1 MSKSYKKKY
10 QTKSPEEKKEAVQAL
25 TKKMEKNVE
34 GYFRT
39 PGDLKEYLTFMAKF
53 YHYSPSNISLIQ
65 SQFQG
70 ASAVGSF
77 SFWKEKG
84 FPVKK
89 GEKGIKILVPNRTVA
104 KFKDKD
110 GTWKSVTKASE
121 QEKKQIESKSVEVK
135 PGRLYFAIGHVF
147 DVSQTNAKA
156 EDLPRIFPNR
166 WLEGSVTDYQSLY
179 KGMEAIAEKNDVKI
193 IAPKSELGVVKG
205 VSYPVTKEVA
215 LNPRNSELQ
224 NVKTLLHEL
233 AHAKLHTAETRMN
246 YTAPEKE
253 FQAEMTAYAVSSYFG
268 IDTGEY
274 SLGYLASWTQ
284 GKEMKDKTKLLKEV
298 HETSIEFIETIE
310 NTLEKEKEKTNEKG
324 VDNMSKQVSEYER
337 DNFEI
342 LTGIQQDVQ
351 RNINEKL
358 GLNFERQWENYEIQ
372 LSEDGRIIE
381 GIYPNMRL
389 TVGEMHAIVNQYG
402 TETEKQSINKITK
415 TLEFFHEMDEYEY
428 PELVNK
434 EVLKTPIAKV
444 TSNSRGDMNVE
455 CLSGRI
461 EDKRGL
467 FNFDN
472 AINQTVN
479 QINHSIAE
487 SHKDIMTTRNEEQD
501 GKNKEKEHVVTV
513 EILDKDIKDGEIA
526 KLHMVD
532 AETKE
537 VYHMAIYDPGV
548 LDRDEFYNG
557 ERDVSNIE
565 HIFKGDVYEK
575 VKDTLLDRNES
586 QSFTVREEDML
597 IPLSELEQ
605 DDRYAI
611 LFNTEK
617 YEAAKIKENERQ
629 NENREQNES
638 EKNILLVEYM
648 SLSNTTQEL
657 VSVAELREQADKN
670 RAFEPVEGAEKLSD
684 KEFIEAFNEANQ
696 EKYAALNQ
704 NEISRPTMLVQWSD
718 NETFKN
724 NQLIPFG
731 EANEKM
737 AEVISSIEKA
747 REEAKERGQTIPYDQ
762 ARYHIAI
769 PKEVDREFGRME
781 LVSMDR
787 MNMGDGDYKT
797 PYEQVLNEKRYLS
810 DEVKQ
815 ALRDEVMNH
824 RNNKEIPM
832 EKTQESTLEKSKEIP
847 NHLVTI
853 EVLANGVHDEEE
865 VARIHMMDAVT
876 KDIDYLSVWNQDS
889 TNREDL
895 SVFLMEKNGKRENYS
910 LDNILKP
917 DLYEKVQS
925 SIFDGRGNLS
935 FVVYEKDANMSLDEL
950 VKDERYGHLVDKAE
964 AQKDYSFNEKEV
976 ELYKEMKKEGYA
988 PIVSLDQQIQPSK
1001 EKEST
1006 TLDKDL
1012 SRKFEAYRRSQYE
1025 ETPDNI
1031 DSIVTRV
1038 KAEERYYTTKYVS
1051 IDNELVS
1058 QEHVVKLENQVDE
1071 KLGKEGITVN
1081 QSTTSKETDFDKKF
1095 QPLNG
1100 KKTNDKEK
1108 DKEIDPGNVDQSK
1121 TTKKSGRK
1129 RETMEMER

>member
-1 MSKSYKKKY
+1 MGYKRKYPVKSVE
-10 QTKSPEEKKEAVQAL
+10 QKKEEVQAL
-25 TKKMEKNVE
+25 TKGMEKSIE

-39 PGDLKEYLTFMAKF
+39 TGDLKEYLSFMAKF

-147 DVSQTNAKA
+147 DVSQTSATAKN
-156 EDLPRIFPNR
+156 LPRIFSNR
-166 WLEGSVTDYQSLY
+166 WLEGSVTDYKSLY
-179 KGMEAIAEKNDVKI
+179 KGMEAIAEKNGIKI
-193 IAPKSELGVVKG
+193 IEPKQELGVAKG
-205 VSYPVTKEVA
+205 VSYTLTKEVA

-233 AHAKLHTAETRMN
+233 AHAKLHTAETHMN

-268 IDTGEY
+268 IDTSEY

-284 GKEMKDKTKLLKEV
+284 GKEMKNKTKLLKEV

-310 NTLEKEKEKTNEKG
+310 NTLEKEKE
-324 VDNMSKQVSEYER
+324 Q
-337 DNFEI
+337 
-342 LTGIQQDVQ
+342 
-351 RNINEKL
+351 INEKEVESMA
-358 GLNFERQWENYEIQ
+358 NKN
-372 LSEDGRIIE
+372 
-381 GIYPNMRL
+381 
-389 TVGEMHAIVNQYG
+389 
-402 TETEKQSINKITK
+402 EKQ
-415 TLEFFHEMDEYEY
+415 D
-428 PELVNK
+428 
-434 EVLKTPIAKV
+434 
-444 TSNSRGDMNVE
+444 
-455 CLSGRI
+455 
-461 EDKRGL
+461 
-467 FNFDN
+467 
-472 AINQTVN
+472 
-479 QINHSIAE
+479 
-487 SHKDIMTTRNEEQD
+487 
-501 GKNKEKEHVVTV
+501 
-513 EILDKDIKDGEIA
+513 
-526 KLHMVD
+526 
-532 AETKE
+532 
-537 VYHMAIYDPGV
+537 
-548 LDRDEFYNG
+548 
-557 ERDVSNIE
+557 
-565 HIFKGDVYEK
+565 
-575 VKDTLLDRNES
+575 
-586 QSFTVREEDML
+586 
-597 IPLSELEQ
+597 
-605 DDRYAI
+605 
-611 LFNTEK
+611 
-617 YEAAKIKENERQ
+617 
-629 NENREQNES
+629 
-638 EKNILLVEYM
+638 EKNILLVEFM

-657 VSVAELREQADKN
+657 VSVAELREQADRN

-684 KEFIEAFNEANQ
+684 KEFINAFNEANQ

-769 PKEVDREFGRME
+769 PKEVDRDFGRME

-832 EKTQESTLEKSKEIP
+832 EKTQESTLEKSKETP

-853 EVLANGVHDEEE
+853 EVLANGIHDEEE

-895 SVFLMEKNGKRENYS
+895 SVFLMEKNGKREDYP

-964 AQKDYSFNEKEV
+964 AQKDYSFNEKEM

-988 PIVSLDQQIQPSK
+988 PIVSLDQQIQLSK

-1081 QSTTSKETDFDKKF
+1081 QSTTSKEMDIDKKF

-1100 KKTNDKEK
+1100 KQTNHK
-1108 DKEIDPGNVDQSK
+1108 DKEPEPGNVDQSK
-1121 TTKKSGRK
+1121 STKKSSRK
-1129 RETMEMER
+1129 KETMEMER

>member
-1 MSKSYKKKY
+1 MGYKRKYPVKSVE
-10 QTKSPEEKKEAVQAL
+10 QKKEEVQAL
-25 TKKMEKNVE
+25 TKGMEKSIE

-39 PGDLKEYLTFMAKF
+39 TGDLKEYLSFMAKF

-147 DVSQTNAKA
+147 DVSQTSATAK
-156 EDLPRIFPNR
+156 DLPRIFSNR
-166 WLEGSVTDYQSLY
+166 WLEGSVTDYKSLY
-179 KGMEAIAEKNDVKI
+179 KGMEAIAEKNGIKI
-193 IAPKSELGVVKG
+193 IEPKQELGVAKG
-205 VSYPVTKEVA
+205 VSYTLTKEVA

-233 AHAKLHTAETRMN
+233 AHAKLHTAETHMN

-268 IDTGEY
+268 IDTSEY

-284 GKEMKDKTKLLKEV
+284 GKEMKNKTKLLKEV

-310 NTLEKEKEKTNEKG
+310 NTLEKEKE
-324 VDNMSKQVSEYER
+324 Q
-337 DNFEI
+337 
-342 LTGIQQDVQ
+342 
-351 RNINEKL
+351 INEKEVESMA
-358 GLNFERQWENYEIQ
+358 NKN
-372 LSEDGRIIE
+372 
-381 GIYPNMRL
+381 
-389 TVGEMHAIVNQYG
+389 
-402 TETEKQSINKITK
+402 EKQ
-415 TLEFFHEMDEYEY
+415 D
-428 PELVNK
+428 
-434 EVLKTPIAKV
+434 
-444 TSNSRGDMNVE
+444 
-455 CLSGRI
+455 
-461 EDKRGL
+461 
-467 FNFDN
+467 
-472 AINQTVN
+472 
-479 QINHSIAE
+479 
-487 SHKDIMTTRNEEQD
+487 
-501 GKNKEKEHVVTV
+501 
-513 EILDKDIKDGEIA
+513 
-526 KLHMVD
+526 
-532 AETKE
+532 
-537 VYHMAIYDPGV
+537 
-548 LDRDEFYNG
+548 
-557 ERDVSNIE
+557 
-565 HIFKGDVYEK
+565 
-575 VKDTLLDRNES
+575 
-586 QSFTVREEDML
+586 
-597 IPLSELEQ
+597 
-605 DDRYAI
+605 
-611 LFNTEK
+611 
-617 YEAAKIKENERQ
+617 
-629 NENREQNES
+629 
-638 EKNILLVEYM
+638 EKNILLVEFM

-657 VSVAELREQADKN
+657 VSVAELREQADRN

-684 KEFIEAFNEANQ
+684 KEFINAFNEANQ

-769 PKEVDREFGRME
+769 PKEVDRDFGRME

-832 EKTQESTLEKSKEIP
+832 EKTQESTLEKSKETP

-853 EVLANGVHDEEE
+853 EVLANGIHDEEE

-895 SVFLMEKNGKRENYS
+895 SVFLMEKNGKREDYP

-964 AQKDYSFNEKEV
+964 AQKDYSFNEKEM

-988 PIVSLDQQIQPSK
+988 PIVSLDQQIQLSK

-1081 QSTTSKETDFDKKF
+1081 QSTTSKEMDIDKKF

-1100 KKTNDKEK
+1100 KQTNHK
-1108 DKEIDPGNVDQSK
+1108 DKEPEPGNVDQSK
-1121 TTKKSGRK
+1121 STKKSSRK
-1129 RETMEMER
+1129 KETMEMER

>member
-1 MSKSYKKKY
+1 
-10 QTKSPEEKKEAVQAL
+10 
-25 TKKMEKNVE
+25 
-34 GYFRT
+34 
-39 PGDLKEYLTFMAKF
+39 MAKF
-53 YHYSPSNISLIQ
+53 YHYSPSNILLIQ

-89 GEKGIKILVPNRTVA
+89 GEKGIKILVPNRTVVR
-104 KFKDKD
+104 FKDKD

-135 PGRLYFAIGHVF
+135 PGRLYFAVGHVF
-147 DVSQTNAKA
+147 DVSQTHAKA

-166 WLEGSVTDYQSLY
+166 WLDGSVTDYKSLY
-179 KGMEAIAEKNDVKI
+179 KGMEAIAEKNGVKI
-193 IAPKSELGVVKG
+193 IEPKQELGVAKG
-205 VSYPVTKEVA
+205 VSYTLTKEVA

-233 AHAKLHTAETRMN
+233 AHAKLHTAETHMH

-268 IDTGEY
+268 IDTSEY
-274 SLGYLASWTQ
+274 SLGYLVSWTQ

-324 VDNMSKQVSEYER
+324 VDNMSKQVS
-337 DNFEI
+337 DN
-342 LTGIQQDVQ
+342 G
-351 RNINEKL
+351 
-358 GLNFERQWENYEIQ
+358 
-372 LSEDGRIIE
+372 
-381 GIYPNMRL
+381 
-389 TVGEMHAIVNQYG
+389 
-402 TETEKQSINKITK
+402 
-415 TLEFFHEMDEYEY
+415 
-428 PELVNK
+428 
-434 EVLKTPIAKV
+434 
-444 TSNSRGDMNVE
+444 
-455 CLSGRI
+455 
-461 EDKRGL
+461 
-467 FNFDN
+467 
-472 AINQTVN
+472 
-479 QINHSIAE
+479 
-487 SHKDIMTTRNEEQD
+487 
-501 GKNKEKEHVVTV
+501 KEHVVTV

-565 HIFKGDVYEK
+565 DIFKGDVYEK

-597 IPLSELEQ
+597 IPLIELEQ

-657 VSVAELREQADKN
+657 VSVTELREQADRN

-704 NEISRPTMLVQWSD
+704 DEINRPTMLVQWSD

-747 REEAKERGQTIPYDQ
+747 REEARERGETIPYDQ

-797 PYEQVLNEKRYLS
+797 PYEQVLNEKRHLS

-815 ALRDEVMNH
+815 ALRDEVVNH

-832 EKTQESTLEKSKEIP
+832 EKVQENPLEKSKETP

-853 EVLANGVHDEEE
+853 EVLANGIHDEEE
-865 VARIHMMDAVT
+865 VAKIHMMDAVT

-895 SVFLMEKNGKRENYS
+895 SVFLMEKNGKREDYP

-950 VKDERYGHLVDKAE
+950 VKDERYGNLVDKAE

-988 PIVSLDQQIQPSK
+988 PIVSLDQQIQLSK

-1006 TLDKDL
+1006 TLDNDL

-1081 QSTTSKETDFDKKF
+1081 QSTTSKVMDMDKKF

-1100 KKTNDKEK
+1100 KQTNHKEK
-1108 DKEIDPGNVDQSK
+1108 DKEPEPGNVDQSK
-1121 TTKKSGRK
+1121 STKKSSRNNGNG
-1129 RETMEMER
+1129 TMKNCIAGTPD

>member
-25 TKKMEKNVE
+25 TKKMEKSIE

-53 YHYSPSNISLIQ
+53 YHYSSSNISLIQ
-65 SQFQG
+65 SQFEG
-70 ASAVGSF
+70 ARAVGSF

-89 GEKGIKILVPNRTVA
+89 GEKGIQILVPNRTVA
-104 KFKDKD
+104 KFKDKE
-110 GTWKSVTKASE
+110 GTWKTVTKASE
-121 QEKKQIESKSVEVK
+121 EEKKQIESKSVEVI

-166 WLEGSVTDYQSLY
+166 WLEGSVTDYKSLY
-179 KGMEAIAEKNDVKI
+179 RGMEAVAKKNGVKI
-193 IAPKSELGVVKG
+193 IAPKAELGVAKG
-205 VSYPVTKEVA
+205 VSYTLTKEVA

-233 AHAKLHTAETRMN
+233 AHAKLHTAETHMN

-268 IDTGEY
+268 IDTSEY

-324 VDNMSKQVSEYER
+324 VDNMPKQVSEHEK

-342 LTGIQQDVQ
+342 LTGIQQNAQ

-381 GIYPNMRL
+381 GIHPNMRL

-402 TETEKQSINKITK
+402 TETEKQSIDKITK
-415 TLEFFHEMDEYEY
+415 DLEFFHEMDEYEY

-467 FNFDN
+467 FKFDN
-472 AINQTVN
+472 AISQTVN
-479 QINHSIAE
+479 QINHSISE
-487 SHKDIMTTRNEEQD
+487 SHNDIMTTRNEKQD
-501 GKNKEKEHVVTV
+501 
-513 EILDKDIKDGEIA
+513 
-526 KLHMVD
+526 
-532 AETKE
+532 
-537 VYHMAIYDPGV
+537 
-548 LDRDEFYNG
+548 
-557 ERDVSNIE
+557 
-565 HIFKGDVYEK
+565 
-575 VKDTLLDRNES
+575 
-586 QSFTVREEDML
+586 
-597 IPLSELEQ
+597 
-605 DDRYAI
+605 
-611 LFNTEK
+611 
-617 YEAAKIKENERQ
+617 
-629 NENREQNES
+629 

-657 VSVAELREQADKN
+657 VSVNQLREQADRN
-670 RAFEPVEGAEKLSD
+670 RAFEPVEGAEKLSY
-684 KEFIEAFNEANQ
+684 KEFIDAFNVANQ

-704 NEISRPTMLVQWSD
+704 NEINRPTMLVQWSD

-769 PKEVDREFGRME
+769 PKEVDRDFGRME

-815 ALRDEVMNH
+815 ALRDEVVNH

-832 EKTQESTLEKSKEIP
+832 EKEQENPLENSKEIP

-853 EVLANGVHDEEE
+853 EVLAKDMQDEEL
-865 VARIHMMDAVT
+865 ARIHMMDAVT
-876 KDIDYLSVWNQDS
+876 KDINYLSVWNQDK
-889 TNREDL
+889 TDPEDL
-895 SVFLMEKNGKRENYS
+895 YVSLMEKNGKRENVY

-917 DLYEKVQS
+917 DLYEKVQN

-935 FVVYEKDANMSLDEL
+935 FVIHEKDANMSLDEI
-950 VKDERYGHLVDKAE
+950 VKDERYGLLVDKAE
-964 AQKDYSFNEKEV
+964 EQKDHLFNEKEV
-976 ELYKEMKKEGYA
+976 ELYKEMKKDGYA
-988 PIVSLDQQIQPSK
+988 PIASLDQQIESLK
-1001 EKEST
+1001 EKEPT

-1025 ETPDNI
+1025 EAPDNI

-1058 QEHVVKLENQVDE
+1058 QEHIVKLENQVDE

-1081 QSTTSKETDFDKKF
+1081 QSTTSKEMDIDKKF

-1100 KKTNDKEK
+1100 KQTNNKEK
-1108 DKEIDPGNVDQSK
+1108 DKEPEPGNVEQSK
-1121 TTKKSGRK
+1121 ATKKSSRK
-1129 RETMEMER
+1129 KETMEMER

>member
-25 TKKMEKNVE
+25 TKKMEKSVE

-104 KFKDKD
+104 KFKDKE
-110 GTWKSVTKASE
+110 GTWKTVTKANEE
-121 QEKKQIESKSVEVK
+121 QKKQIESKSVEVI
-135 PGRLYFAIGHVF
+135 PGRLYFAVGHVF

-179 KGMEAIAEKNDVKI
+179 KGMEAIAEKNGVKI
-193 IAPKSELGVVKG
+193 IAPKSELGVAKG
-205 VSYPVTKEVA
+205 VSYPLTKEVA

-268 IDTGEY
+268 IDTSEY

-324 VDNMSKQVSEYER
+324 VDHMSKQVS
-337 DNFEI
+337 DN
-342 LTGIQQDVQ
+342 G
-351 RNINEKL
+351 
-358 GLNFERQWENYEIQ
+358 
-372 LSEDGRIIE
+372 
-381 GIYPNMRL
+381 
-389 TVGEMHAIVNQYG
+389 
-402 TETEKQSINKITK
+402 
-415 TLEFFHEMDEYEY
+415 
-428 PELVNK
+428 
-434 EVLKTPIAKV
+434 
-444 TSNSRGDMNVE
+444 
-455 CLSGRI
+455 
-461 EDKRGL
+461 
-467 FNFDN
+467 
-472 AINQTVN
+472 
-479 QINHSIAE
+479 
-487 SHKDIMTTRNEEQD
+487 
-501 GKNKEKEHVVTV
+501 KEHVVTV
-513 EILDKDIKDGEIA
+513 EILDKNIKDGEIA

-537 VYHMAIYDPGV
+537 TYHMAIYDPGV

-617 YEAAKIKENERQ
+617 YEAAKTKENEKQ

-638 EKNILLVEYM
+638 EKNILLVEFM

-657 VSVAELREQADKN
+657 VSVAELREQADRN

-684 KEFIEAFNEANQ
+684 KEFIDAFNEANQ

-704 NEISRPTMLVQWSD
+704 NEINRPTMLVQWSE
-718 NETFKN
+718 NENFKGS
-724 NQLIPFG
+724 QLIPFG
-731 EANEKM
+731 EADEKM
-737 AEVISSIEKA
+737 AEVIKNIEKA
-747 REEAKERGQTIPYDQ
+747 KEEARERGEYVPYDKT
-762 ARYHIAI
+762 RYHIAI
-769 PKEVDREFGRME
+769 PKEVDRDFGRME

-787 MNMGDGDYKT
+787 LDMGDGDYKT
-797 PYEQVLNEKRYLS
+797 PYEQVLNEKRHLS

-815 ALRDEVMNH
+815 ALRDEVMNY

-832 EKTQESTLEKSKEIP
+832 EKAQENPLEKPKETP

-853 EVLANGVHDEEE
+853 EVLANGIHDEEE

-935 FVVYEKDANMSLDEL
+935 FVVYEKDANMSLDEI
-950 VKDERYGHLVDKAE
+950 VKDERYGHLVEKAE

-988 PIVSLDQQIQPSK
+988 PIVSLDQQIQPPK

-1058 QEHVVKLENQVDE
+1058 QEHIVKLENQVDE

-1095 QPLNG
+1095 QPVNG

-1108 DKEIDPGNVDQSK
+1108 EKEIDPGNVDQSK
-1121 TTKKSGRK
+1121 STKKSGRK
-1129 RETMEMER
+1129 KQTMEMER

>member
-1 MSKSYKKKY
+1 M
-10 QTKSPEEKKEAVQAL
+10 
-25 TKKMEKNVE
+25 
-34 GYFRT
+34 
-39 PGDLKEYLTFMAKF
+39 
-53 YHYSPSNISLIQ
+53 
-65 SQFQG
+65 
-70 ASAVGSF
+70 
-77 SFWKEKG
+77 
-84 FPVKK
+84 
-89 GEKGIKILVPNRTVA
+89 
-104 KFKDKD
+104 
-110 GTWKSVTKASE
+110 
-121 QEKKQIESKSVEVK
+121 
-135 PGRLYFAIGHVF
+135 F
-147 DVSQTNAKA
+147 DVSQTSATAK
-156 EDLPRIFPNR
+156 DLPRIFSNR
-166 WLEGSVTDYQSLY
+166 WLEGSVTDYKSLY
-179 KGMEAIAEKNDVKI
+179 KGMEAIAEKNGIKI
-193 IAPKSELGVVKG
+193 IEPKQELGVAKG
-205 VSYPVTKEVA
+205 VSYTLTKEVA

-233 AHAKLHTAETRMN
+233 AHAKLHTAETHMN

-268 IDTGEY
+268 IDTSEY

-284 GKEMKDKTKLLKEV
+284 GKEMKNKTKLLKEV

-310 NTLEKEKEKTNEKG
+310 NTLEKEKE
-324 VDNMSKQVSEYER
+324 Q
-337 DNFEI
+337 
-342 LTGIQQDVQ
+342 
-351 RNINEKL
+351 INEKEVESMA
-358 GLNFERQWENYEIQ
+358 NKN
-372 LSEDGRIIE
+372 
-381 GIYPNMRL
+381 
-389 TVGEMHAIVNQYG
+389 
-402 TETEKQSINKITK
+402 EKQ
-415 TLEFFHEMDEYEY
+415 D
-428 PELVNK
+428 
-434 EVLKTPIAKV
+434 
-444 TSNSRGDMNVE
+444 
-455 CLSGRI
+455 
-461 EDKRGL
+461 
-467 FNFDN
+467 
-472 AINQTVN
+472 
-479 QINHSIAE
+479 
-487 SHKDIMTTRNEEQD
+487 
-501 GKNKEKEHVVTV
+501 
-513 EILDKDIKDGEIA
+513 
-526 KLHMVD
+526 
-532 AETKE
+532 
-537 VYHMAIYDPGV
+537 
-548 LDRDEFYNG
+548 
-557 ERDVSNIE
+557 
-565 HIFKGDVYEK
+565 
-575 VKDTLLDRNES
+575 
-586 QSFTVREEDML
+586 
-597 IPLSELEQ
+597 
-605 DDRYAI
+605 
-611 LFNTEK
+611 
-617 YEAAKIKENERQ
+617 
-629 NENREQNES
+629 
-638 EKNILLVEYM
+638 EKNILLVEFM

-657 VSVAELREQADKN
+657 VSVAELREQADRN

-684 KEFIEAFNEANQ
+684 KEFINAFNEANQ

-769 PKEVDREFGRME
+769 PKEVDRDFGRME

-832 EKTQESTLEKSKEIP
+832 EKTQESTLEKSKETP

-853 EVLANGVHDEEE
+853 EVLANGIHDEEE

-895 SVFLMEKNGKRENYS
+895 SVFLMEKNGKREDYP

-964 AQKDYSFNEKEV
+964 AQKDYSFNEKEM

-988 PIVSLDQQIQPSK
+988 PIVSLDQQIQLSK

-1081 QSTTSKETDFDKKF
+1081 QSTTSKEMDIDKKF

-1100 KKTNDKEK
+1100 KQTNHK
-1108 DKEIDPGNVDQSK
+1108 DKEPEPGNVDQSK
-1121 TTKKSGRK
+1121 STKKSSRK
-1129 RETMEMER
+1129 KETMEMER

>member
-25 TKKMEKNVE
+25 TKKMEKSVE

-53 YHYSPSNISLIQ
+53 YNYSPSNISLIQ

-70 ASAVGSF
+70 ANAVGSF

-104 KFKDKD
+104 KFKDKE
-110 GTWKSVTKASE
+110 GTWKTVTKANE
-121 QEKKQIESKSVEVK
+121 EEKKQIESKSVEVI
-135 PGRLYFAIGHVF
+135 PGRLYFAVGHVF
-147 DVSQTNAKA
+147 DASQTSATAK
-156 EDLPRIFPNR
+156 DLPRIFPNR
-166 WLEGSVTDYQSLY
+166 WLEGSVKDYKSLY
-179 KGMEAIAEKNDVKI
+179 RGMEAVAEKNGVKI
-193 IAPKSELGVVKG
+193 IEPKSELGVAKG
-205 VSYPVTKEVA
+205 VSYTLTKEVA

-233 AHAKLHTAETRMN
+233 AHAKLHTAETHMN

-268 IDTGEY
+268 IDTSEY
-274 SLGYLASWTQ
+274 SLGYLANWTQ

-310 NTLEKEKEKTNEKG
+310 SSLEKEK
-324 VDNMSKQVSEYER
+324 
-337 DNFEI
+337 
-342 LTGIQQDVQ
+342 QQ
-351 RNINEKL
+351 INEK
-358 GLNFERQWENYEIQ
+358 E
-372 LSEDGRIIE
+372 
-381 GIYPNMRL
+381 
-389 TVGEMHAIVNQYG
+389 VGSMAKGN
-402 TETEKQSINKITK
+402 EKQ
-415 TLEFFHEMDEYEY
+415 D
-428 PELVNK
+428 
-434 EVLKTPIAKV
+434 
-444 TSNSRGDMNVE
+444 
-455 CLSGRI
+455 
-461 EDKRGL
+461 
-467 FNFDN
+467 
-472 AINQTVN
+472 
-479 QINHSIAE
+479 
-487 SHKDIMTTRNEEQD
+487 
-501 GKNKEKEHVVTV
+501 
-513 EILDKDIKDGEIA
+513 
-526 KLHMVD
+526 
-532 AETKE
+532 
-537 VYHMAIYDPGV
+537 
-548 LDRDEFYNG
+548 
-557 ERDVSNIE
+557 
-565 HIFKGDVYEK
+565 
-575 VKDTLLDRNES
+575 
-586 QSFTVREEDML
+586 
-597 IPLSELEQ
+597 
-605 DDRYAI
+605 
-611 LFNTEK
+611 
-617 YEAAKIKENERQ
+617 
-629 NENREQNES
+629 

-657 VSVAELREQADKN
+657 VSVNHLREQADKN

-684 KEFIEAFNEANQ
+684 KEFIEAFNKANQ

-704 NEISRPTMLVQWSD
+704 DEITRPTMLIQWSE
-718 NETFKN
+718 NENFTG

-737 AEVISSIEKA
+737 SEVISNIEKA
-747 REEAKERGQTIPYDQ
+747 KEEAKERDDYVPYDKT
-762 ARYHIAI
+762 RYHIAI
-769 PKEVDREFGRME
+769 PKEVDRDFGRME

-787 MNMGDGDYKT
+787 LDMGDGDYKT
-797 PYEQVLNEKRYLS
+797 PYEQILNEKRYLS

-815 ALRDEVMNH
+815 ALRDEVVNH

-832 EKTQESTLEKSKEIP
+832 EKVQENTLEKLKETP

-853 EVLANGVHDEEE
+853 EVLANGMQDEEL
-865 VARIHMMDAVT
+865 ARIHMMDAVT
-876 KDIDYLSVWNQDS
+876 KDINYLSVWNQDK
-889 TNREDL
+889 TNRDDL
-895 SVFLMEKNGKRENYS
+895 YVSLMEKNGNRENVY

-935 FVVYEKDANMSLDEL
+935 FVVYEKDVNMSLDEI
-950 VKDERYGHLVDKAE
+950 VKDERYGLLVDKAE

-988 PIVSLDQQIQPSK
+988 PIASLDQQIQPLK
-1001 EKEST
+1001 EKEPT

-1081 QSTTSKETDFDKKF
+1081 QSTTSKEMDFDKNF

-1108 DKEIDPGNVDQSK
+1108 DKEIDPITSGNVDQSK
-1121 TTKKSGRK
+1121 ATKKSSRK
-1129 RETMEMER
+1129 KETMEMER

>member
-25 TKKMEKNVE
+25 TKKMEKSVE

-70 ASAVGSF
+70 ANAVGSF

-104 KFKDKD
+104 KFKDKE
-110 GTWKSVTKASE
+110 GTWKTITKASE
-121 QEKKQIESKSVEVK
+121 QEKKQIESKSVEVI
-135 PGRLYFAIGHVF
+135 PGRLYFAVGHVF

-166 WLEGSVTDYQSLY
+166 WLDGSVTDYKSLY
-179 KGMEAIAEKNDVKI
+179 KGMEAIAEKNGVKI
-193 IAPKSELGVVKG
+193 IEPKQELGVAKG
-205 VSYPVTKEVA
+205 VSYTLTKEVA

-233 AHAKLHTAETRMN
+233 AHAKLHTAETHMH

-268 IDTGEY
+268 IDTSEY

-324 VDNMSKQVSEYER
+324 VDNMSKQVS
-337 DNFEI
+337 DN
-342 LTGIQQDVQ
+342 G
-351 RNINEKL
+351 
-358 GLNFERQWENYEIQ
+358 
-372 LSEDGRIIE
+372 
-381 GIYPNMRL
+381 
-389 TVGEMHAIVNQYG
+389 
-402 TETEKQSINKITK
+402 
-415 TLEFFHEMDEYEY
+415 
-428 PELVNK
+428 
-434 EVLKTPIAKV
+434 
-444 TSNSRGDMNVE
+444 
-455 CLSGRI
+455 
-461 EDKRGL
+461 
-467 FNFDN
+467 
-472 AINQTVN
+472 
-479 QINHSIAE
+479 
-487 SHKDIMTTRNEEQD
+487 
-501 GKNKEKEHVVTV
+501 KEHVVTV

-537 VYHMAIYDPGV
+537 VYHMAIYDQGV

-565 HIFKGDVYEK
+565 DIFKGDVYEK

-586 QSFTVREEDML
+586 QSFTVREEDLL

-617 YEAAKIKENERQ
+617 YEAAKINENEKQ
-629 NENREQNES
+629 NENREQNDS

-657 VSVAELREQADKN
+657 VSVNDFREQADKN

-684 KEFIEAFNEANQ
+684 KEFIEAFNEVNQ

-704 NEISRPTMLVQWSD
+704 DEINRPTMLVQWSD

-737 AEVISSIEKA
+737 AEVISSIKKA
-747 REEAKERGQTIPYDQ
+747 REEARERGETIPYDQ

-769 PKEVDREFGRME
+769 PKEVDRDFGRME

-797 PYEQVLNEKRYLS
+797 PYEQVLNEKRHLS

-815 ALRDEVMNH
+815 ALRDEVVNH

-832 EKTQESTLEKSKEIP
+832 EKVQENPLEKSKETP

-853 EVLANGVHDEEE
+853 EVLANGIHDEEE

-895 SVFLMEKNGKRENYS
+895 SVFLMEKNGKREDYP

-917 DLYEKVQS
+917 DLYERVQS

-976 ELYKEMKKEGYA
+976 ELYKGMKKEGYA
-988 PIVSLDQQIQPSK
+988 PIVSLDQQIQTSK

-1081 QSTTSKETDFDKKF
+1081 QSTTSKETDFDKNF

-1108 DKEIDPGNVDQSK
+1108 GKEIDPGNVEQAKS
-1121 TTKKSGRK
+1121 TKKSGRK
-1129 RETMEMER
+1129 KETMEMER

>member
-25 TKKMEKNVE
+25 TKKMEKSVE

-53 YHYSPSNISLIQ
+53 YHYSPSNILLIQ

-104 KFKDKD
+104 RFKDKD

-135 PGRLYFAIGHVF
+135 PGRLYFAVGHVF

-166 WLEGSVTDYQSLY
+166 WLDGSVTDYKSLY
-179 KGMEAIAEKNDVKI
+179 KGMEAIAEKNGVKI
-193 IAPKSELGVVKG
+193 IEPKQELGVAKG
-205 VSYPVTKEVA
+205 VSYTLTKEVA

-233 AHAKLHTAETRMN
+233 AHAKLHTAETHMH

-268 IDTGEY
+268 IDTSEY
-274 SLGYLASWTQ
+274 SLGYLVSWTQ

-324 VDNMSKQVSEYER
+324 VDNMSKQVS
-337 DNFEI
+337 DN
-342 LTGIQQDVQ
+342 G
-351 RNINEKL
+351 
-358 GLNFERQWENYEIQ
+358 
-372 LSEDGRIIE
+372 
-381 GIYPNMRL
+381 
-389 TVGEMHAIVNQYG
+389 
-402 TETEKQSINKITK
+402 
-415 TLEFFHEMDEYEY
+415 
-428 PELVNK
+428 
-434 EVLKTPIAKV
+434 
-444 TSNSRGDMNVE
+444 
-455 CLSGRI
+455 
-461 EDKRGL
+461 
-467 FNFDN
+467 
-472 AINQTVN
+472 
-479 QINHSIAE
+479 
-487 SHKDIMTTRNEEQD
+487 
-501 GKNKEKEHVVTV
+501 KEHVVTV
-513 EILDKDIKDGEIA
+513 EILDKYIKDGEIA

-537 VYHMAIYDPGV
+537 VYHMTIYDPGV

-565 HIFKGDVYEK
+565 DIFKGDVYEK

-597 IPLSELEQ
+597 IPLIELEQ

-657 VSVAELREQADKN
+657 VSVTELREQADRN

-704 NEISRPTMLVQWSD
+704 DEINRPTMLVQWSD

-747 REEAKERGQTIPYDQ
+747 REEARERGETIPYDQ

-797 PYEQVLNEKRYLS
+797 PYEQVLNEKRHLS

-815 ALRDEVMNH
+815 ALRDEVVNH

-832 EKTQESTLEKSKEIP
+832 EKVQENPLEKSKETP

-853 EVLANGVHDEEE
+853 EVLANGIHDEEE
-865 VARIHMMDAVT
+865 VAKIHMMDAVT

-895 SVFLMEKNGKRENYS
+895 SVFLMEKNGKREDYP

-950 VKDERYGHLVDKAE
+950 VKDERYGNLVDKAE

-988 PIVSLDQQIQPSK
+988 PIVSLDQQIQLSK

-1006 TLDKDL
+1006 TLDNDL

-1081 QSTTSKETDFDKKF
+1081 QSTTSKVMDMDKKF

-1100 KKTNDKEK
+1100 KQTNHKEK
-1108 DKEIDPGNVDQSK
+1108 DKEPEPGNVDQSK
-1121 TTKKSGRK
+1121 STKKSSRNK
-1129 RETMEMER
+1129 ETMEMER

>member
-25 TKKMEKNVE
+25 TKKMEKSVE

-84 FPVKK
+84 FAVKK
-89 GEKGIKILVPNRTVA
+89 GEKGIQILVPNRTVA
-104 KFKDKD
+104 KFKDKK
-110 GTWKSVTKASE
+110 GTWKSVTKANE
-121 QEKKQIESKSVEVK
+121 EEKKQIESKSVEVK
-135 PGRLYFAIGHVF
+135 PGRLYFAVGHVF
-147 DVSQTNAKA
+147 DASQTNVKA

-166 WLEGSVTDYQSLY
+166 WLEGSVKDYKSLY
-179 KGMEAIAEKNDVKI
+179 RGMEAVAEKNGVKI
-193 IAPKSELGVVKG
+193 IEPKAELGVAKG
-205 VSYPVTKEVA
+205 VSYTLTKEVA

-233 AHAKLHTAETRMN
+233 AHAKLHTAETHMN

-268 IDTGEY
+268 IDSSEY

-310 NTLEKEKEKTNEKG
+310 GTLEKEKQQLNEK
-324 VDNMSKQVSEYER
+324 
-337 DNFEI
+337 
-342 LTGIQQDVQ
+342 
-351 RNINEKL
+351 
-358 GLNFERQWENYEIQ
+358 
-372 LSEDGRIIE
+372 
-381 GIYPNMRL
+381 
-389 TVGEMHAIVNQYG
+389 
-402 TETEKQSINKITK
+402 
-415 TLEFFHEMDEYEY
+415 
-428 PELVNK
+428 
-434 EVLKTPIAKV
+434 EV
-444 TSNSRGDMNVE
+444 
-455 CLSGRI
+455 
-461 EDKRGL
+461 
-467 FNFDN
+467 
-472 AINQTVN
+472 
-479 QINHSIAE
+479 E
-487 SHKDIMTTRNEEQD
+487 S
-501 GKNKEKEHVVTV
+501 
-513 EILDKDIKDGEIA
+513 
-526 KLHMVD
+526 
-532 AETKE
+532 
-537 VYHMAIYDPGV
+537 MA
-548 LDRDEFYNG
+548 
-557 ERDVSNIE
+557 
-565 HIFKGDVYEK
+565 
-575 VKDTLLDRNES
+575 
-586 QSFTVREEDML
+586 
-597 IPLSELEQ
+597 
-605 DDRYAI
+605 
-611 LFNTEK
+611 
-617 YEAAKIKENERQ
+617 KENEKQ
-629 NENREQNES
+629 D

-657 VSVAELREQADKN
+657 VSVAELRGQADRN
-670 RAFEPVEGAEKLSD
+670 RAFEPVEGAGKLSD
-684 KEFIEAFNEANQ
+684 KEFIDAFNVANK
-696 EKYAALNQ
+696 ERYAALNQ
-704 NEISRPTMLVQWSD
+704 DEINRPTMLVQWSE
-718 NETFKN
+718 NENFKG

-737 AEVISSIEKA
+737 AEVISNIEKA
-747 REEAKERGQTIPYDQ
+747 KEEARERDEYVPYDKT
-762 ARYHIAI
+762 RYHIAI
-769 PKEVDREFGRME
+769 PKEVDRDFGRME

-787 MNMGDGDYKT
+787 LDMGDGDYKT

-815 ALRDEVMNH
+815 ALRDEVVNH

-832 EKTQESTLEKSKEIP
+832 EKAQQNTVEKSKETP

-853 EVLANGVHDEEE
+853 EILAKDMQDEE
-865 VARIHMMDAVT
+865 VARIHMMDGVT
-876 KDIDYLSVWNQDS
+876 KDINYLSVWNQDK
-889 TNREDL
+889 TDREDL
-895 SVFLMEKNGKRENYS
+895 YVSLMEKNGERENVY

-917 DLYEKVQS
+917 DLYEKVQN
-925 SIFDGRGNLS
+925 SIFDGKDNQS
-935 FVVYEKDANMSLDEL
+935 FVVHEKDANMSLDEI
-950 VKDERYGHLVDKAE
+950 VKDERYGLLVDKAE
-964 AQKDYSFNEKEV
+964 EQKDHSFNEKEV
-976 ELYKEMKKEGYA
+976 EMYKEMKKGGYA
-988 PIVSLDQQIQPSK
+988 PIASLDQQIQPTK

-1025 ETPDNI
+1025 ETPDDI

-1081 QSTTSKETDFDKKF
+1081 QSTTSKEIDVDKKF

-1100 KKTNDKEK
+1100 KQTNGKEK
-1108 DKEIDPGNVDQSK
+1108 DKEPDPITSGNIDQSK
-1121 TTKKSGRK
+1121 ATKKSSRK
-1129 RETMEMER
+1129 KETMEMER

>member
-25 TKKMEKNVE
+25 TKKMEKSVE

-135 PGRLYFAIGHVF
+135 PGRLYFAVGHVF

-166 WLEGSVTDYQSLY
+166 WLEGSVKDYKSLY
-179 KGMEAIAEKNDVKI
+179 RGMEAVAEKNGVKI
-193 IAPKSELGVVKG
+193 IAPKTELGVAKG
-205 VSYPVTKEVA
+205 VSYTLTKEVA

-233 AHAKLHTAETRMN
+233 AHAKLHTAETHMN

-268 IDTGEY
+268 INTSEY
-274 SLGYLASWTQ
+274 SLGYLANWTQ

-298 HETSIEFIETIE
+298 HETSIEFIEIIE
-310 NTLEKEKEKTNEKG
+310 NTLEKEREKTYENEVEGMTKQNEK
-324 VDNMSKQVSEYER
+324 
-337 DNFEI
+337 
-342 LTGIQQDVQ
+342 QD
-351 RNINEKL
+351 
-358 GLNFERQWENYEIQ
+358 
-372 LSEDGRIIE
+372 
-381 GIYPNMRL
+381 
-389 TVGEMHAIVNQYG
+389 
-402 TETEKQSINKITK
+402 
-415 TLEFFHEMDEYEY
+415 
-428 PELVNK
+428 
-434 EVLKTPIAKV
+434 
-444 TSNSRGDMNVE
+444 
-455 CLSGRI
+455 
-461 EDKRGL
+461 
-467 FNFDN
+467 
-472 AINQTVN
+472 
-479 QINHSIAE
+479 
-487 SHKDIMTTRNEEQD
+487 
-501 GKNKEKEHVVTV
+501 
-513 EILDKDIKDGEIA
+513 
-526 KLHMVD
+526 
-532 AETKE
+532 
-537 VYHMAIYDPGV
+537 
-548 LDRDEFYNG
+548 
-557 ERDVSNIE
+557 
-565 HIFKGDVYEK
+565 
-575 VKDTLLDRNES
+575 
-586 QSFTVREEDML
+586 
-597 IPLSELEQ
+597 
-605 DDRYAI
+605 
-611 LFNTEK
+611 
-617 YEAAKIKENERQ
+617 
-629 NENREQNES
+629 

-657 VSVAELREQADKN
+657 ISVTDLREQADKN
-670 RAFEPVEGAEKLSD
+670 RAFEPVVGAEKLSD

-704 NEISRPTMLVQWSD
+704 DEINRPTMLVQWSD

-737 AEVISSIEKA
+737 AEVIASIEKA
-747 REEAKERGQTIPYDQ
+747 REEARKRGETIPYDQ

-769 PKEVDREFGRME
+769 PKEVDRDFGRME

-797 PYEQVLNEKRYLS
+797 PYEQVLNEKRHLS

-815 ALRDEVMNH
+815 ALRDEVVNH
-824 RNNKEIPM
+824 RNIKEIPM
-832 EKTQESTLEKSKEIP
+832 EKVQENPLEKSKETP

-895 SVFLMEKNGKRENYS
+895 SVFLMEKNGKRENYP

-935 FVVYEKDANMSLDEL
+935 FVVYEKDANMSLDEI

-988 PIVSLDQQIQPSK
+988 PIVSLDQQIQPTK

-1081 QSTTSKETDFDKKF
+1081 QSTTSKEMDFDKNF
-1095 QPLNG
+1095 QQLNG
-1100 KKTNDKEK
+1100 KKANDKEK

>member
-25 TKKMEKNVE
+25 TKKMEKSVE

-121 QEKKQIESKSVEVK
+121 QEKKQIESKSVEVM

-179 KGMEAIAEKNDVKI
+179 KGMEAIAENNDVKI
-193 IAPKSELGVVKG
+193 IAPKSELGVAKG
-205 VSYPVTKEVA
+205 VSYPLTKEVA

-268 IDTGEY
+268 IDTSEY

-310 NTLEKEKEKTNEKG
+310 NTLEKEREKTNEKG
-324 VDNMSKQVSEYER
+324 VDNMSKQVS
-337 DNFEI
+337 DN
-342 LTGIQQDVQ
+342 
-351 RNINEKL
+351 
-358 GLNFERQWENYEIQ
+358 
-372 LSEDGRIIE
+372 
-381 GIYPNMRL
+381 
-389 TVGEMHAIVNQYG
+389 
-402 TETEKQSINKITK
+402 
-415 TLEFFHEMDEYEY
+415 
-428 PELVNK
+428 
-434 EVLKTPIAKV
+434 
-444 TSNSRGDMNVE
+444 
-455 CLSGRI
+455 
-461 EDKRGL
+461 
-467 FNFDN
+467 
-472 AINQTVN
+472 
-479 QINHSIAE
+479 
-487 SHKDIMTTRNEEQD
+487 
-501 GKNKEKEHVVTV
+501 EKEHVVTV

-565 HIFKGDVYEK
+565 DIFKGDVYEK

-586 QSFTVREEDML
+586 QSFTVREEDLL

-617 YEAAKIKENERQ
+617 YEAAKIKENEKQ

-657 VSVAELREQADKN
+657 VSVAELREQADRN
-670 RAFEPVEGAEKLSD
+670 RAFEPVEGSEKLSD

-704 NEISRPTMLVQWSD
+704 DEINRPTMLVQWSD

-747 REEAKERGQTIPYDQ
+747 REEARERGETIPYDQ

-797 PYEQVLNEKRYLS
+797 PYEQVLNEKRHLS

-815 ALRDEVMNH
+815 ALRDEVVNH

-832 EKTQESTLEKSKEIP
+832 EKVQENPLEKSKETP

-853 EVLANGVHDEEE
+853 EVLANGIHDEEE

-895 SVFLMEKNGKRENYS
+895 SVFLMEKNGKREDYP

-988 PIVSLDQQIQPSK
+988 PIVSLDQQIQLSK

-1081 QSTTSKETDFDKKF
+1081 QSTTSKEMDFDKNF

-1108 DKEIDPGNVDQSK
+1108 DKEIDPGNVEQSK
-1121 TTKKSGRK
+1121 ATKKSGRK
-1129 RETMEMER
+1129 KETMEMER

>member
-25 TKKMEKNVE
+25 TKKMEKSVE

-135 PGRLYFAIGHVF
+135 PGRLYFAVGHVF
-147 DVSQTNAKA
+147 DVSQTNAKT

-193 IAPKSELGVVKG
+193 IAPKSELGVAKG
-205 VSYPVTKEVA
+205 VSYPLTKEVA

-233 AHAKLHTAETRMN
+233 AHAKLHTTETRMN

-268 IDTGEY
+268 IDTSEY

-310 NTLEKEKEKTNEKG
+310 NTLEKEKENTNEKE
-324 VDNMSKQVSEYER
+324 VDNMSKQVS
-337 DNFEI
+337 DN
-342 LTGIQQDVQ
+342 G
-351 RNINEKL
+351 
-358 GLNFERQWENYEIQ
+358 
-372 LSEDGRIIE
+372 
-381 GIYPNMRL
+381 
-389 TVGEMHAIVNQYG
+389 
-402 TETEKQSINKITK
+402 
-415 TLEFFHEMDEYEY
+415 
-428 PELVNK
+428 
-434 EVLKTPIAKV
+434 
-444 TSNSRGDMNVE
+444 
-455 CLSGRI
+455 
-461 EDKRGL
+461 
-467 FNFDN
+467 
-472 AINQTVN
+472 
-479 QINHSIAE
+479 
-487 SHKDIMTTRNEEQD
+487 
-501 GKNKEKEHVVTV
+501 KEHVVTV

-532 AETKE
+532 AATKE
-537 VYHMAIYDPGV
+537 VYQMAIYNPGV

-565 HIFKGDVYEK
+565 HIFKVDVYEK

-617 YEAAKIKENERQ
+617 YEAARIKENERQ

-648 SLSNTTQEL
+648 SLSNTTQEF

-670 RAFEPVEGAEKLSD
+670 RAFEPVEGAEKLND

-704 NEISRPTMLVQWSD
+704 NEINRPTMLVQWSD

-747 REEAKERGQTIPYDQ
+747 REQAKERGVTIPYDQ

-769 PKEVDREFGRME
+769 PKEVDRDFGRME

-832 EKTQESTLEKSKEIP
+832 EKVQENPLEKSKETP

-853 EVLANGVHDEEE
+853 EVLANGIHDEEE

-895 SVFLMEKNGKRENYS
+895 SVFLMGKNGKREDYP

-935 FVVYEKDANMSLDEL
+935 FVVYEKDANMSLDEI

-964 AQKDYSFNEKEV
+964 AQKDYAFNEKEV

-988 PIVSLDQQIQPSK
+988 PIVSLDQQIQTSK

-1081 QSTTSKETDFDKKF
+1081 QSTTSKEMDFDKNF
-1095 QPLNG
+1095 QQLNG
-1100 KKTNDKEK
+1100 KKRM
-1108 DKEIDPGNVDQSK
+1108 I
-1121 TTKKSGRK
+1121 KKKIRK
-1129 RETMEMER
+1129 

>member
-25 TKKMEKNVE
+25 TKKMEKSVE

-70 ASAVGSF
+70 ANAVGSF

-135 PGRLYFAIGHVF
+135 PGRLYFAVGHVF

-179 KGMEAIAEKNDVKI
+179 KGMEAIAEKNGVKI
-193 IAPKSELGVVKG
+193 IEPKQELGVAKG
-205 VSYPVTKEVA
+205 VSYTLTKEVA

-268 IDTGEY
+268 IDTSEY

-324 VDNMSKQVSEYER
+324 VDNMSKQVS
-337 DNFEI
+337 DN
-342 LTGIQQDVQ
+342 G
-351 RNINEKL
+351 
-358 GLNFERQWENYEIQ
+358 
-372 LSEDGRIIE
+372 
-381 GIYPNMRL
+381 
-389 TVGEMHAIVNQYG
+389 
-402 TETEKQSINKITK
+402 
-415 TLEFFHEMDEYEY
+415 
-428 PELVNK
+428 
-434 EVLKTPIAKV
+434 
-444 TSNSRGDMNVE
+444 
-455 CLSGRI
+455 
-461 EDKRGL
+461 
-467 FNFDN
+467 
-472 AINQTVN
+472 
-479 QINHSIAE
+479 
-487 SHKDIMTTRNEEQD
+487 
-501 GKNKEKEHVVTV
+501 KEHVVTV

-565 HIFKGDVYEK
+565 DIFKGDVYEK

-586 QSFTVREEDML
+586 QSFTVREEDLL

-617 YEAAKIKENERQ
+617 YEAAKIKENEKQ

-648 SLSNTTQEL
+648 SLSKTTQEL
-657 VSVAELREQADKN
+657 ISVNDLREQADKN

-704 NEISRPTMLVQWSD
+704 DEINRPTMLVQWSD

-747 REEAKERGQTIPYDQ
+747 REEARERGETIPYDQ

-769 PKEVDREFGRME
+769 PKEVDRDFGRME

-797 PYEQVLNEKRYLS
+797 PYEQVLNEKRHLS

-815 ALRDEVMNH
+815 ALRDEVVNH

-832 EKTQESTLEKSKEIP
+832 EKVQENPLEKSRETP

-853 EVLANGVHDEEE
+853 EVLANGIHDEEE

-895 SVFLMEKNGKRENYS
+895 SVFLMEKNGKREDYS

-935 FVVYEKDANMSLDEL
+935 FVVYEKDANMSLDEI

-988 PIVSLDQQIQPSK
+988 PIVSLDQQIQTSK

-1058 QEHVVKLENQVDE
+1058 QEHVVKIENQVDE

-1081 QSTTSKETDFDKKF
+1081 QSTTSKETDFDKNF

-1100 KKTNDKEK
+1100 KKANDKEK
-1108 DKEIDPGNVDQSK
+1108 DKEIDPGNVEQSK
-1121 TTKKSGRK
+1121 STKKSGRK
-1129 RETMEMER
+1129 KETMEMER

>member
-25 TKKMEKNVE
+25 TKKMEKSVE

-39 PGDLKEYLTFMAKF
+39 PEDLKEYLTFMAKF

-104 KFKDKD
+104 KFKDKE
-110 GTWKSVTKASE
+110 GSWKTVTKASE
-121 QEKKQIESKSVEVK
+121 EEKKQIESKSVEVM
-135 PGRLYFAIGHVF
+135 PGRLYFAVGHVF
-147 DVSQTNAKA
+147 DLSQTNAKA

-179 KGMEAIAEKNDVKI
+179 KGMEAIAEKNGVKI
-193 IAPKSELGVVKG
+193 IDPKQELGVAKG
-205 VSYPVTKEVA
+205 VSYTLTKEVA

-233 AHAKLHTAETRMN
+233 AHAKLHTAETHMN

-268 IDTGEY
+268 IDTSEY

-310 NTLEKEKEKTNEKG
+310 NTLEKEKE
-324 VDNMSKQVSEYER
+324 
-337 DNFEI
+337 
-342 LTGIQQDVQ
+342 L
-351 RNINEKL
+351 INEKEVESMA
-358 GLNFERQWENYEIQ
+358 NKN
-372 LSEDGRIIE
+372 
-381 GIYPNMRL
+381 
-389 TVGEMHAIVNQYG
+389 
-402 TETEKQSINKITK
+402 EKQ
-415 TLEFFHEMDEYEY
+415 D
-428 PELVNK
+428 
-434 EVLKTPIAKV
+434 
-444 TSNSRGDMNVE
+444 
-455 CLSGRI
+455 
-461 EDKRGL
+461 
-467 FNFDN
+467 
-472 AINQTVN
+472 
-479 QINHSIAE
+479 
-487 SHKDIMTTRNEEQD
+487 
-501 GKNKEKEHVVTV
+501 
-513 EILDKDIKDGEIA
+513 
-526 KLHMVD
+526 
-532 AETKE
+532 
-537 VYHMAIYDPGV
+537 
-548 LDRDEFYNG
+548 
-557 ERDVSNIE
+557 
-565 HIFKGDVYEK
+565 
-575 VKDTLLDRNES
+575 
-586 QSFTVREEDML
+586 
-597 IPLSELEQ
+597 
-605 DDRYAI
+605 
-611 LFNTEK
+611 
-617 YEAAKIKENERQ
+617 
-629 NENREQNES
+629 
-638 EKNILLVEYM
+638 EKNILLVEFM

-657 VSVAELREQADKN
+657 VSVAELREQADRN
-670 RAFEPVEGAEKLSD
+670 HAFEPVIDAEKLSD
-684 KEFIEAFNEANQ
+684 KEFIDAFNEANQ

-704 NEISRPTMLVQWSD
+704 NEINRPTMLVQWSE
-718 NETFKN
+718 NENFKGS
-724 NQLIPFG
+724 QLIPFG

-737 AEVISSIEKA
+737 AEVITNIEKA
-747 REEAKERGQTIPYDQ
+747 KEEARERDEYVPYDKT
-762 ARYHIAI
+762 RYHIVI
-769 PKEVDREFGRME
+769 PKEVDRDFGRME

-787 MNMGDGDYKT
+787 LDMGDGDYKT

-815 ALRDEVMNH
+815 ALRDEVVNY
-824 RNNKEIPM
+824 RNNQEMPM
-832 EKTQESTLEKSKEIP
+832 EKAQESTLEKSKETP

-853 EVLANGVHDEEE
+853 EVLANSIQDEEQ
-865 VARIHMMDAVT
+865 ARIHMMDAVT
-876 KDIDYLSVWNQDS
+876 KDINYLSVWNQDK
-889 TNREDL
+889 TDRDDL
-895 SVFLMEKNGKRENYS
+895 YVSLMEKNGKRENVY

-935 FVVYEKDANMSLDEL
+935 FVVYEKDANMSLDEI
-950 VKDERYGHLVDKAE
+950 VKDERYGLLVDKAE
-964 AQKDYSFNEKEV
+964 GQKDYSFNEKEV

-1001 EKEST
+1001 EKEPT

-1071 KLGKEGITVN
+1071 KLGKEGITMN
-1081 QSTTSKETDFDKKF
+1081 QSTTSKEMEFDKKF

-1100 KKTNDKEK
+1100 KQMNNKEK
-1108 DKEIDPGNVDQSK
+1108 EKEREPIDPGNVDQSK
-1121 TTKKSGRK
+1121 ITKKSSRK

>member
-1 MSKSYKKKY
+1 MSKNYKKKY

-25 TKKMEKNVE
+25 TKKMEKSIE

-39 PGDLKEYLTFMAKF
+39 PGDMKDYLSFMAKF

-65 SQFQG
+65 SQFEG
-70 ASAVGSF
+70 ARAVGSF

-84 FPVKK
+84 FAVKK
-89 GEKGIKILVPNRTVA
+89 GEKGIQILVPNRTVA
-104 KFKDKD
+104 KFKDKE
-110 GTWKSVTKASE
+110 GTWKTVTKANE
-121 QEKKQIESKSVEVK
+121 EEKKQIDSKSVEVK
-135 PGRLYFAIGHVF
+135 PGRLYFAVGHVF
-147 DVSQTNAKA
+147 DLSQTNAKA

-179 KGMEAIAEKNDVKI
+179 KGMEAIAEKNGVKI
-193 IAPKSELGVVKG
+193 IEPKQELGVAKG
-205 VSYPVTKEVA
+205 VSYTLTKEVA

-224 NVKTLLHEL
+224 NVKTFLHEL
-233 AHAKLHTAETRMN
+233 AHAKLHTAETHMN

-268 IDTGEY
+268 IDTSEY

-324 VDNMSKQVSEYER
+324 VDNMSKQVS
-337 DNFEI
+337 DN
-342 LTGIQQDVQ
+342 G
-351 RNINEKL
+351 
-358 GLNFERQWENYEIQ
+358 
-372 LSEDGRIIE
+372 
-381 GIYPNMRL
+381 
-389 TVGEMHAIVNQYG
+389 
-402 TETEKQSINKITK
+402 
-415 TLEFFHEMDEYEY
+415 
-428 PELVNK
+428 
-434 EVLKTPIAKV
+434 
-444 TSNSRGDMNVE
+444 
-455 CLSGRI
+455 
-461 EDKRGL
+461 
-467 FNFDN
+467 
-472 AINQTVN
+472 
-479 QINHSIAE
+479 
-487 SHKDIMTTRNEEQD
+487 
-501 GKNKEKEHVVTV
+501 KEHVVTV
-513 EILDKDIKDGEIA
+513 EILDKDIKDGEFA

-537 VYHMAIYDPGV
+537 AYHMAIYDPGV

-575 VKDTLLDRNES
+575 VKDTLLDGNES

-597 IPLSELEQ
+597 ITLSELEQ

-617 YEAAKIKENERQ
+617 YEAAKIKENEKQ
-629 NENREQNES
+629 NENGEQNES

-657 VSVAELREQADKN
+657 VSVNHLREQADKN

-704 NEISRPTMLVQWSD
+704 NEINRPTMLVQWSD

-769 PKEVDREFGRME
+769 PKEVDRDFGRME

-787 MNMGDGDYKT
+787 FNMGDGDYKT

-815 ALRDEVMNH
+815 ALRDEVVNH

-832 EKTQESTLEKSKEIP
+832 EKAQENPLEKLKETP

-853 EVLANGVHDEEE
+853 EVLANGMQDEEL
-865 VARIHMMDAVT
+865 ARIHMMDAVT
-876 KDIDYLSVWNQDS
+876 KDINYLSVWNQDK
-889 TNREDL
+889 TDRDDL
-895 SVFLMEKNGKRENYS
+895 YVSLMEKNGKRENVY

-935 FVVYEKDANMSLDEL
+935 FVVYEKDANMSLDEI
-950 VKDERYGHLVDKAE
+950 VKDERYGLLVDKAE

-976 ELYKEMKKEGYA
+976 ELYKEMKTEGYA
-988 PIVSLDQQIQPSK
+988 PIASLDQQIQPLK
-1001 EKEST
+1001 EKEPT

-1025 ETPDNI
+1025 EKPDNI

-1081 QSTTSKETDFDKKF
+1081 QSTTSKEIDVDKRF

-1100 KKTNDKEK
+1100 KQTNSKEK
-1108 DKEIDPGNVDQSK
+1108 DKEPEPGNVEQSK
-1121 TTKKSGRK
+1121 ATKKSSRK

>member
-1 MSKSYKKKY
+1 MSKNYKKKY
-10 QTKSPEEKKEAVQAL
+10 QTKSAEEKKEAVQAL
-25 TKKMEKNVE
+25 TKKMEKSVE
-34 GYFRT
+34 VYFRT

-65 SQFQG
+65 SQFEG

-84 FPVKK
+84 FAVKK
-89 GEKGIKILVPNRTVA
+89 GEKGIQILVPNRTVA
-104 KFKDKD
+104 RFKDKD

-135 PGRLYFAIGHVF
+135 PGRLYFAVGHVF

-179 KGMEAIAEKNDVKI
+179 KGMEAIAEKNGVKI
-193 IAPKSELGVVKG
+193 IAPKSELGVAKG
-205 VSYPVTKEVA
+205 VSYPLTKEVA

-224 NVKTLLHEL
+224 NIKTLLHEL

-268 IDTGEY
+268 IDTSEY

-310 NTLEKEKEKTNEKG
+310 NRLEKEKE
-324 VDNMSKQVSEYER
+324 Q
-337 DNFEI
+337 
-342 LTGIQQDVQ
+342 
-351 RNINEKL
+351 INEKEVESMA
-358 GLNFERQWENYEIQ
+358 NKN
-372 LSEDGRIIE
+372 
-381 GIYPNMRL
+381 
-389 TVGEMHAIVNQYG
+389 
-402 TETEKQSINKITK
+402 EKQ
-415 TLEFFHEMDEYEY
+415 D
-428 PELVNK
+428 
-434 EVLKTPIAKV
+434 
-444 TSNSRGDMNVE
+444 
-455 CLSGRI
+455 
-461 EDKRGL
+461 
-467 FNFDN
+467 
-472 AINQTVN
+472 
-479 QINHSIAE
+479 
-487 SHKDIMTTRNEEQD
+487 
-501 GKNKEKEHVVTV
+501 
-513 EILDKDIKDGEIA
+513 
-526 KLHMVD
+526 
-532 AETKE
+532 
-537 VYHMAIYDPGV
+537 
-548 LDRDEFYNG
+548 
-557 ERDVSNIE
+557 
-565 HIFKGDVYEK
+565 
-575 VKDTLLDRNES
+575 
-586 QSFTVREEDML
+586 
-597 IPLSELEQ
+597 
-605 DDRYAI
+605 
-611 LFNTEK
+611 
-617 YEAAKIKENERQ
+617 
-629 NENREQNES
+629 
-638 EKNILLVEYM
+638 EKNILLVEFM

-657 VSVAELREQADKN
+657 VSVAELREQADRN

-684 KEFIEAFNEANQ
+684 KEFIDAFNEANQ

-704 NEISRPTMLVQWSD
+704 NEINRPTMLIQWSE
-718 NETFKN
+718 NENFKGS
-724 NQLIPFG
+724 QLIPFG

-737 AEVISSIEKA
+737 AEVITNIEKA
-747 REEAKERGQTIPYDQ
+747 KEEARERDEYVPYDKT
-762 ARYHIAI
+762 RYHIAI
-769 PKEVDREFGRME
+769 PKEVDRDFGRME

-787 MNMGDGDYKT
+787 LDMGDGDYKT

-815 ALRDEVMNH
+815 ALRDEVMNY

-832 EKTQESTLEKSKEIP
+832 EKAQENPLKKSKETP

-853 EVLANGVHDEEE
+853 EVLANSIQDEEL
-865 VARIHMMDAVT
+865 ARIHMMDAVT
-876 KDIDYLSVWNQDS
+876 KDINYLSVWNQDK
-889 TNREDL
+889 TDRDDL
-895 SVFLMEKNGKRENYS
+895 YVSLMEKNGKRENVY

-935 FVVYEKDANMSLDEL
+935 FVVYEKDANMSLDEI
-950 VKDERYGHLVDKAE
+950 VKDERYGLLVDKAE
-964 AQKDYSFNEKEV
+964 GQKDYSFNEKEV
-976 ELYKEMKKEGYA
+976 ELYKEMKTDGYA
-988 PIVSLDQQIQPSK
+988 PIASLDQQIQPLK
-1001 EKEST
+1001 EKEPT

-1058 QEHVVKLENQVDE
+1058 QEHVVKLENRVDE

-1081 QSTTSKETDFDKKF
+1081 QSTTSKEMDVDKKF

-1100 KKTNDKEK
+1100 KQTNHKEK
-1108 DKEIDPGNVDQSK
+1108 EKEPEPGNVEQSK
-1121 TTKKSGRK
+1121 ATKKSGRK
-1129 RETMEMER
+1129 KETMEMER

>member
-1 MSKSYKKKY
+1 MSKNYKKKY
-10 QTKSPEEKKEAVQAL
+10 PTKSPEEKKEAVQAL
-25 TKKMEKNVE
+25 TKKMEKSIE

-39 PGDLKEYLTFMAKF
+39 PGDLKDYLSFMAKF
-53 YHYSPSNISLIQ
+53 YQYSPSNISLIQ

-70 ASAVGSF
+70 ANAVGSF

-89 GEKGIKILVPNRTVA
+89 GEKGIKILVPNRTIA
-104 KFKDKD
+104 KFKDKE
-110 GTWKSVTKASE
+110 GTWKTVTKASE
-121 QEKKQIESKSVEVK
+121 EEKKQIESKGVEVI
-135 PGRLYFAIGHVF
+135 PGRLYFAVGHVF
-147 DVSQTNAKA
+147 DASQTSATAK
-156 EDLPRIFPNR
+156 DLPRIFPNR

-179 KGMEAIAEKNDVKI
+179 KGMEAIAEKNGVKI
-193 IAPKSELGVVKG
+193 IEPKQELGVAKG
-205 VSYPVTKEVA
+205 VSYTLTKEVA

-233 AHAKLHTAETRMN
+233 AHAKLHTAETHMH

-268 IDTGEY
+268 IDTSEY

-324 VDNMSKQVSEYER
+324 VDNMSKQVS
-337 DNFEI
+337 DN
-342 LTGIQQDVQ
+342 G
-351 RNINEKL
+351 
-358 GLNFERQWENYEIQ
+358 
-372 LSEDGRIIE
+372 
-381 GIYPNMRL
+381 
-389 TVGEMHAIVNQYG
+389 
-402 TETEKQSINKITK
+402 
-415 TLEFFHEMDEYEY
+415 
-428 PELVNK
+428 
-434 EVLKTPIAKV
+434 
-444 TSNSRGDMNVE
+444 
-455 CLSGRI
+455 
-461 EDKRGL
+461 
-467 FNFDN
+467 
-472 AINQTVN
+472 
-479 QINHSIAE
+479 
-487 SHKDIMTTRNEEQD
+487 
-501 GKNKEKEHVVTV
+501 KEHVVTV

-575 VKDTLLDRNES
+575 VKDTLLDGNES

-597 IPLSELEQ
+597 ITLSELEQ

-617 YEAAKIKENERQ
+617 YEAAKIKENEK
-629 NENREQNES
+629 QNES

-657 VSVAELREQADKN
+657 VSVNHLREQTDKN
-670 RAFEPVEGAEKLSD
+670 RAFEPVEGAGKLSD
-684 KEFIEAFNEANQ
+684 KEFIDAFNVANQ

-704 NEISRPTMLVQWSD
+704 NDITRPTMLIQWSE
-718 NETFKN
+718 NENFTS

-737 AEVISSIEKA
+737 SEVISNIEKA
-747 REEAKERGQTIPYDQ
+747 KEEAKERDEYVPYDKT
-762 ARYHIAI
+762 RYHIAI
-769 PKEVDREFGRME
+769 PKEVDRDFGRME

-787 MNMGDGDYKT
+787 LDLGDGDYKT

-815 ALRDEVMNH
+815 ALRDEVVNY

-832 EKTQESTLEKSKEIP
+832 EKAQESTLEKSKETP

-853 EVLANGVHDEEE
+853 EVLANGMQDEEL
-865 VARIHMMDAVT
+865 ARIHMMDGVT
-876 KDIDYLSVWNQDS
+876 KDINYLSVWNQDK
-889 TNREDL
+889 TDREDL
-895 SVFLMEKNGKRENYS
+895 YVSLMEKNGERENVY

-935 FVVYEKDANMSLDEL
+935 FVIHEKDAKMSLDEI
-950 VKDERYGHLVDKAE
+950 VKDERYGLLVDKAE
-964 AQKDYSFNEKEV
+964 EQKDHSFNEKEV

-988 PIVSLDQQIQPSK
+988 PIASLDQQIQPSK
-1001 EKEST
+1001 EQEST

-1012 SRKFEAYRRSQYE
+1012 SRKYEAYRRSQYE

-1081 QSTTSKETDFDKKF
+1081 QSTTSKEMDVDKKI

-1100 KKTNDKEK
+1100 KQTNSKEK
-1108 DKEIDPGNVDQSK
+1108 DKEPEPGNVEQAK
-1121 TTKKSGRK
+1121 ATKKSSRK
-1129 RETMEMER
+1129 KETMEMER

>member
-1 MSKSYKKKY
+1 
-10 QTKSPEEKKEAVQAL
+10 
-25 TKKMEKNVE
+25 MEKSVE

-70 ASAVGSF
+70 ANAVGSF

-104 KFKDKD
+104 KFKDKE
-110 GTWKSVTKASE
+110 GAWKTVTKANE
-121 QEKKQIESKSVEVK
+121 EEKKQIESKSVEVM
-135 PGRLYFAIGHVF
+135 PGRLYFAVGHVF
-147 DVSQTNAKA
+147 DLSQTNAKA

-179 KGMEAIAEKNDVKI
+179 KGMEAIAEKNGVKI
-193 IAPKSELGVVKG
+193 IAPKAELGVSKG
-205 VSYPVTKEVA
+205 VSYTLTKEVA

-233 AHAKLHTAETRMN
+233 AHAKLHTAETHMN

-268 IDTGEY
+268 IDTSEY

-310 NTLEKEKEKTNEKG
+310 GSLEKEK
-324 VDNMSKQVSEYER
+324 
-337 DNFEI
+337 
-342 LTGIQQDVQ
+342 QQ
-351 RNINEKL
+351 INEK
-358 GLNFERQWENYEIQ
+358 E
-372 LSEDGRIIE
+372 
-381 GIYPNMRL
+381 
-389 TVGEMHAIVNQYG
+389 VG
-402 TETEKQSINKITK
+402 S
-415 TLEFFHEMDEYEY
+415 
-428 PELVNK
+428 
-434 EVLKTPIAKV
+434 
-444 TSNSRGDMNVE
+444 
-455 CLSGRI
+455 
-461 EDKRGL
+461 
-467 FNFDN
+467 
-472 AINQTVN
+472 
-479 QINHSIAE
+479 
-487 SHKDIMTTRNEEQD
+487 
-501 GKNKEKEHVVTV
+501 
-513 EILDKDIKDGEIA
+513 
-526 KLHMVD
+526 
-532 AETKE
+532 
-537 VYHMAIYDPGV
+537 MA
-548 LDRDEFYNG
+548 
-557 ERDVSNIE
+557 
-565 HIFKGDVYEK
+565 
-575 VKDTLLDRNES
+575 
-586 QSFTVREEDML
+586 
-597 IPLSELEQ
+597 
-605 DDRYAI
+605 
-611 LFNTEK
+611 
-617 YEAAKIKENERQ
+617 KENEKQ
-629 NENREQNES
+629 D
-638 EKNILLVEYM
+638 EKNILLVEFM

-657 VSVAELREQADKN
+657 VSVTELREQADRN

-684 KEFIEAFNEANQ
+684 KEFIDAFNEANQ

-704 NEISRPTMLVQWSD
+704 NEINRPTMLVQWSE
-718 NETFKN
+718 NENFKGS
-724 NQLIPFG
+724 QLIPFG

-737 AEVISSIEKA
+737 AEVIKNIEKA
-747 REEAKERGQTIPYDQ
+747 KEEARERDEYVPYDKT
-762 ARYHIAI
+762 RYHIAI
-769 PKEVDREFGRME
+769 PKEVDRDFGRME

-787 MNMGDGDYKT
+787 LDMGDGDYKT

-815 ALRDEVMNH
+815 ALRDEVMNY

-832 EKTQESTLEKSKEIP
+832 EKAQESTLEKSKETP

-853 EVLANGVHDEEE
+853 EVLANSIQDEEQ
-865 VARIHMMDAVT
+865 ARIHMMDAVT
-876 KDIDYLSVWNQDS
+876 KDINYLSVWNQDK
-889 TNREDL
+889 TDRDDL
-895 SVFLMEKNGKRENYS
+895 YVSLMEKNGKRENVY

-935 FVVYEKDANMSLDEL
+935 FVVYEKDANMSLDEI
-950 VKDERYGHLVDKAE
+950 VKDERYGLLVDKVE
-964 AQKDYSFNEKEV
+964 AQKDHSFNEKEV

-988 PIVSLDQQIQPSK
+988 PIASLDQQIQPSK

-1051 IDNELVS
+1051 IDNELIS

-1081 QSTTSKETDFDKKF
+1081 QSTTSKEMDIDKKF

-1100 KKTNDKEK
+1100 KQTNDKEK
-1108 DKEIDPGNVDQSK
+1108 DKKPESGNVEQAK
-1121 TTKKSGRK
+1121 ATKKSSIK
-1129 RETMEMER
+1129 REITEMER

>member
-25 TKKMEKNVE
+25 TKKMEKSVE

-39 PGDLKEYLTFMAKF
+39 PGDLKEYLSFMAKF

-65 SQFQG
+65 SQFEG
-70 ASAVGSF
+70 ATAVGSF

-89 GEKGIKILVPNRTVA
+89 GEKGIQILVPNRTVA
-104 KFKDKD
+104 KFKDKE
-110 GTWKSVTKASE
+110 GTWKTVTKASE
-121 QEKKQIESKSVEVK
+121 EEKKQIESKSVEVI
-135 PGRLYFAIGHVF
+135 PGRLYFAVGHVF

-166 WLEGSVTDYQSLY
+166 WLEGSVTDYKSLY
-179 KGMEAIAEKNDVKI
+179 RGMEAVAEKNGVKI
-193 IAPKSELGVVKG
+193 IAPKAELGVAKG
-205 VSYPVTKEVA
+205 VSYTLTKEVA

-233 AHAKLHTAETRMN
+233 AHAKLHTAETHMN

-268 IDTGEY
+268 IDTSEY

-298 HETSIEFIETIE
+298 HETSIEFIEIIE

-324 VDNMSKQVSEYER
+324 VDNMPKQVSEHEK

-342 LTGIQQDVQ
+342 LTGIQQNAQ

-381 GIYPNMRL
+381 GIHPNMRL

-415 TLEFFHEMDEYEY
+415 NLEFFHEMDEYEY

-444 TSNSRGDMNVE
+444 TSNSKGDMNVE

-467 FNFDN
+467 FKFDN

-479 QINHSIAE
+479 QINHFISE
-487 SHKDIMTTRNEEQD
+487 SHNDIMTTRNEKQD
-501 GKNKEKEHVVTV
+501 
-513 EILDKDIKDGEIA
+513 
-526 KLHMVD
+526 
-532 AETKE
+532 
-537 VYHMAIYDPGV
+537 
-548 LDRDEFYNG
+548 
-557 ERDVSNIE
+557 
-565 HIFKGDVYEK
+565 
-575 VKDTLLDRNES
+575 
-586 QSFTVREEDML
+586 
-597 IPLSELEQ
+597 
-605 DDRYAI
+605 
-611 LFNTEK
+611 
-617 YEAAKIKENERQ
+617 
-629 NENREQNES
+629 

-657 VSVAELREQADKN
+657 VSVTELREQPDRN
-670 RAFEPVEGAEKLSD
+670 RAFEPVEGAGKLSD
-684 KEFIEAFNEANQ
+684 KEFIDAFNEANQ

-704 NEISRPTMLVQWSD
+704 NEINRPTMLVQWSD

-769 PKEVDREFGRME
+769 PKEVDRDFGRME

-815 ALRDEVMNH
+815 ALRDEVVNH

-832 EKTQESTLEKSKEIP
+832 EKVQENTLEKSKEAP

-853 EVLANGVHDEEE
+853 EVLANGMQDEEL
-865 VARIHMMDAVT
+865 ARIHMMDAVT
-876 KDIDYLSVWNQDS
+876 KDINYLSVWNQDK
-889 TNREDL
+889 TDRDDL
-895 SVFLMEKNGKRENYS
+895 YVSLMEKNGERENVY

-935 FVVYEKDANMSLDEL
+935 FVVYEKDANMSLDEI
-950 VKDERYGHLVDKAE
+950 VKDERYGILVDKAE
-964 AQKDYSFNEKEV
+964 EQKDSSFSEKEV

-988 PIVSLDQQIQPSK
+988 PIASLDQQIQPSK

-1025 ETPDNI
+1025 EAPDNI

-1058 QEHVVKLENQVDE
+1058 QEHIVKLENQVDE

-1081 QSTTSKETDFDKKF
+1081 QSTTSKEMDIDKKF

-1100 KKTNDKEK
+1100 KQTNDKEK
-1108 DKEIDPGNVDQSK
+1108 DKEPDPITSGNVDQSK
-1121 TTKKSGRK
+1121 ATKKSSRK
-1129 RETMEMER
+1129 KETMEMER

>member
-1 MSKSYKKKY
+1 MSKNYKKKY
-10 QTKSPEEKKEAVQAL
+10 PTKSPEEKKEAVQAL
-25 TKKMEKNVE
+25 TKKMEKSIE

-39 PGDLKEYLTFMAKF
+39 PGDLKDYLSFMAKF

-65 SQFQG
+65 SQFEG
-70 ASAVGSF
+70 ARAVGSF

-89 GEKGIKILVPNRTVA
+89 GEKGIKILVPNRTIA
-104 KFKDKD
+104 KFKDKE
-110 GTWKSVTKASE
+110 GTWKTVTKASE
-121 QEKKQIESKSVEVK
+121 EEKKQIESKSVEVI
-135 PGRLYFAIGHVF
+135 PGRLYFAVGHVF
-147 DVSQTNAKA
+147 DLSQTNAKA

-179 KGMEAIAEKNDVKI
+179 KGMEAIAEKNGVKI
-193 IAPKSELGVVKG
+193 IEPKQELGVAKG
-205 VSYPVTKEVA
+205 VSYTLTKEVA

-233 AHAKLHTAETRMN
+233 AHAKLHTAETHMN

-268 IDTGEY
+268 IDTSEY
-274 SLGYLASWTQ
+274 SLGYLANWTQ

-310 NTLEKEKEKTNEKG
+310 SSLEKEK
-324 VDNMSKQVSEYER
+324 
-337 DNFEI
+337 
-342 LTGIQQDVQ
+342 QQ
-351 RNINEKL
+351 INEK
-358 GLNFERQWENYEIQ
+358 E
-372 LSEDGRIIE
+372 
-381 GIYPNMRL
+381 
-389 TVGEMHAIVNQYG
+389 VGSMAKGN
-402 TETEKQSINKITK
+402 EKQ
-415 TLEFFHEMDEYEY
+415 D
-428 PELVNK
+428 
-434 EVLKTPIAKV
+434 
-444 TSNSRGDMNVE
+444 
-455 CLSGRI
+455 
-461 EDKRGL
+461 
-467 FNFDN
+467 
-472 AINQTVN
+472 
-479 QINHSIAE
+479 
-487 SHKDIMTTRNEEQD
+487 
-501 GKNKEKEHVVTV
+501 
-513 EILDKDIKDGEIA
+513 
-526 KLHMVD
+526 
-532 AETKE
+532 
-537 VYHMAIYDPGV
+537 
-548 LDRDEFYNG
+548 
-557 ERDVSNIE
+557 
-565 HIFKGDVYEK
+565 
-575 VKDTLLDRNES
+575 
-586 QSFTVREEDML
+586 
-597 IPLSELEQ
+597 
-605 DDRYAI
+605 
-611 LFNTEK
+611 
-617 YEAAKIKENERQ
+617 
-629 NENREQNES
+629 

-657 VSVAELREQADKN
+657 VSVNHLREQADKN
-670 RAFEPVEGAEKLSD
+670 RAFEPVEGAGKLSD
-684 KEFIEAFNEANQ
+684 KEFIDAFNELNQ

-704 NEISRPTMLVQWSD
+704 NEINRPTMLVQWSD

-737 AEVISSIEKA
+737 AEVISSIEEA
-747 REEAKERGQTIPYDQ
+747 REEAKERGQIIPYDQ

-769 PKEVDREFGRME
+769 PKEVDRDFGRME

-787 MNMGDGDYKT
+787 FNMGDGDYKT

-815 ALRDEVMNH
+815 ALRDEVVNH

-832 EKTQESTLEKSKEIP
+832 EKAQESTLEKSKETP

-853 EVLANGVHDEEE
+853 EVLANGMQDEEL
-865 VARIHMMDAVT
+865 ARIHMMDAVT
-876 KDIDYLSVWNQDS
+876 KDINYLSVWNQDK
-889 TNREDL
+889 TNRDDL
-895 SVFLMEKNGKRENYS
+895 YVSLMEKNGKRENIY

-935 FVVYEKDANMSLDEL
+935 FIIHEKDANMSLDEI
-950 VKDERYGHLVDKAE
+950 VKDERYGLLVDKAE
-964 AQKDYSFNEKEV
+964 EQKDHSFNEKEV

-988 PIVSLDQQIQPSK
+988 PIASLDQQIQPTK

-1081 QSTTSKETDFDKKF
+1081 QSTTSKEIDVDKKF

-1100 KKTNDKEK
+1100 KQTNGKEK
-1108 DKEIDPGNVDQSK
+1108 DKEPDPITSGNIDQSK
-1121 TTKKSGRK
+1121 ATKKSSRK
-1129 RETMEMER
+1129 KETMEMER

>member
-1 MSKSYKKKY
+1 MAFKRKYPVKSVE
-10 QTKSPEEKKEAVQAL
+10 QKKEEVQAL
-25 TKKMEKNVE
+25 TKGMEKNIE

-135 PGRLYFAIGHVF
+135 PGRLYFAVGHVF

-166 WLEGSVTDYQSLY
+166 WLDGSVTDYKSLY
-179 KGMEAIAEKNDVKI
+179 KGMEAIAEKNGVKI
-193 IAPKSELGVVKG
+193 IEPKQELGVAKG
-205 VSYPVTKEVA
+205 VSYTLTKEVA

-233 AHAKLHTAETRMN
+233 AHAKLHTAETHMN

-268 IDTGEY
+268 IDTSEY

-324 VDNMSKQVSEYER
+324 VDNMSKQVS
-337 DNFEI
+337 DN
-342 LTGIQQDVQ
+342 G
-351 RNINEKL
+351 
-358 GLNFERQWENYEIQ
+358 
-372 LSEDGRIIE
+372 
-381 GIYPNMRL
+381 
-389 TVGEMHAIVNQYG
+389 
-402 TETEKQSINKITK
+402 
-415 TLEFFHEMDEYEY
+415 
-428 PELVNK
+428 
-434 EVLKTPIAKV
+434 
-444 TSNSRGDMNVE
+444 
-455 CLSGRI
+455 
-461 EDKRGL
+461 
-467 FNFDN
+467 
-472 AINQTVN
+472 
-479 QINHSIAE
+479 
-487 SHKDIMTTRNEEQD
+487 
-501 GKNKEKEHVVTV
+501 KEHVVTV

-565 HIFKGDVYEK
+565 DIFKGDVYEK
-575 VKDTLLDRNES
+575 VRDTLLDGKES

-611 LFNTEK
+611 LFHTEK
-617 YEAAKIKENERQ
+617 YEAAKTKENEKQ

-657 VSVAELREQADKN
+657 VSVNHLREQADKN

-696 EKYAALNQ
+696 EKFAALNQ
-704 NEISRPTMLVQWSD
+704 DEINRPTMLVQWSD
-718 NETFKN
+718 NENFKS

-769 PKEVDREFGRME
+769 PKEVDRDFGRME

-797 PYEQVLNEKRYLS
+797 PYEQVLNEKRHLS

-815 ALRDEVMNH
+815 ALRDEVVNH

-832 EKTQESTLEKSKEIP
+832 EKVQENPLEKSKETP

-853 EVLANGVHDEEE
+853 EVLANGIHDEEE

-895 SVFLMEKNGKRENYS
+895 SVFLMGKNGKREDYP

-935 FVVYEKDANMSLDEL
+935 FVLYEKDANMSLDEI

-988 PIVSLDQQIQPSK
+988 PIVSLDQQIQTSK

-1100 KKTNDKEK
+1100 KKTSDKEK
-1108 DKEIDPGNVDQSK
+1108 DKEIDPGNVEQSK
-1121 TTKKSGRK
+1121 STKKSSRK
-1129 RETMEMER
+1129 KETMEMER

>member
-1 MSKSYKKKY
+1 MSKNYKKKY

-25 TKKMEKNVE
+25 TKKMEKSVE

-65 SQFQG
+65 SQFEG
-70 ASAVGSF
+70 ARAVGSF
-77 SFWKEKG
+77 SFWKEKE

-104 KFKDKD
+104 KFKDKE
-110 GTWKSVTKASE
+110 GTWKTVTKASE
-121 QEKKQIESKSVEVK
+121 EEKKQIESKSVEVI
-135 PGRLYFAIGHVF
+135 PGRLYFAVGHVF
-147 DVSQTNAKA
+147 DLSQTNAKA

-179 KGMEAIAEKNDVKI
+179 KGMEAIAEKNCVKI
-193 IAPKSELGVVKG
+193 IEPKQELGVAKG
-205 VSYPVTKEVA
+205 VSYTVTKEVA

-233 AHAKLHTAETRMN
+233 AHAKLHTAETHMN

-268 IDTGEY
+268 IDTSEY
-274 SLGYLASWTQ
+274 SLGYLANWTQ

-298 HETSIEFIETIE
+298 HETSVEFIETIE

-444 TSNSRGDMNVE
+444 TSNSKGDMNVE

-467 FNFDN
+467 FKFDN

-479 QINHSIAE
+479 QINHFISE
-487 SHKDIMTTRNEEQD
+487 SHNDIMTTRNEKQD
-501 GKNKEKEHVVTV
+501 
-513 EILDKDIKDGEIA
+513 
-526 KLHMVD
+526 
-532 AETKE
+532 
-537 VYHMAIYDPGV
+537 
-548 LDRDEFYNG
+548 
-557 ERDVSNIE
+557 
-565 HIFKGDVYEK
+565 
-575 VKDTLLDRNES
+575 
-586 QSFTVREEDML
+586 
-597 IPLSELEQ
+597 
-605 DDRYAI
+605 
-611 LFNTEK
+611 
-617 YEAAKIKENERQ
+617 
-629 NENREQNES
+629 

-657 VSVAELREQADKN
+657 VSVTELREQADRN
-670 RAFEPVEGAEKLSD
+670 RAFEPVEGAGKLSD
-684 KEFIEAFNEANQ
+684 KEFIDAFNEANQ

-704 NEISRPTMLVQWSD
+704 NEINRPTMLVQWSD

-769 PKEVDREFGRME
+769 PKEVDRDFGRME

-815 ALRDEVMNH
+815 ALRDEVVNY

-832 EKTQESTLEKSKEIP
+832 EKTHENTLESLKDAP
-847 NHLVTI
+847 THLVTI
-853 EVLANGVHDEEE
+853 EVLAKDMQDEE
-865 VARIHMMDAVT
+865 VARIHMMDGVT
-876 KDIDYLSVWNQDS
+876 KDINYLSVWNGDK
-889 TNREDL
+889 TNPEDL
-895 SVFLMEKNGKRENYS
+895 YVSLMEKNGERENVY
-910 LDNILKP
+910 LDNILKSN
-917 DLYEKVQS
+917 LYEKVQD
-925 SIFDGRGNLS
+925 SIFDGKGNQS
-935 FVVYEKDANMSLDEL
+935 FVIHEKDANMSLDEI
-950 VKDERYGHLVDKAE
+950 VKDERYGILVDKAE
-964 AQKDYSFNEKEV
+964 EQKDSSFSEKEV

-988 PIVSLDQQIQPSK
+988 PIASLDQQIQPSK

-1058 QEHVVKLENQVDE
+1058 QEHIVKLENQVDE

-1081 QSTTSKETDFDKKF
+1081 QSITSKEMDIDKKF

-1100 KKTNDKEK
+1100 KQTNHKEK
-1108 DKEIDPGNVDQSK
+1108 DKDPESGNVDQSK
-1121 TTKKSGRK
+1121 ATKKSGRK
-1129 RETMEMER
+1129 KETMEMER

>member
-10 QTKSPEEKKEAVQAL
+10 QKKSPEEKREEVQAL

-39 PGDLKEYLTFMAKF
+39 PEDMKEYLTFMAKF
-53 YHYSPSNISLIQ
+53 YKYSPQNVSLIQ
-65 SQFQG
+65 AQFPG
-70 ASAVGSF
+70 AQAVGSF
-77 SFWKEKG
+77 SFWEKAG
-84 FPVKK
+84 FPVVT
-89 GEKGIKILVPNRTVA
+89 GVGHKGIKILVPNRTVA
-104 KFKDKD
+104 KFKDKE
-110 GTWKSVTKASE
+110 GTWKTVTKASE
-121 QEKKQIESKSVEVK
+121 EERKQIESKSVEVI
-135 PGRLYFAIGHVF
+135 PGRLYFAVGHVF

-179 KGMEAIAEKNDVKI
+179 KGMEAIAEKNGVKI
-193 IAPKSELGVVKG
+193 IAPKSELGVAKG
-205 VSYPVTKEVA
+205 VSYPLTKEVA

-268 IDTGEY
+268 IDTSEY

-310 NTLEKEKEKTNEKG
+310 SSL
-324 VDNMSKQVSEYER
+324 
-337 DNFEI
+337 
-342 LTGIQQDVQ
+342 
-351 RNINEKL
+351 
-358 GLNFERQWENYEIQ
+358 
-372 LSEDGRIIE
+372 
-381 GIYPNMRL
+381 
-389 TVGEMHAIVNQYG
+389 
-402 TETEKQSINKITK
+402 ETEKQQIN
-415 TLEFFHEMDEYEY
+415 E
-428 PELVNK
+428 K
-434 EVLKTPIAKV
+434 EV
-444 TSNSRGDMNVE
+444 
-455 CLSGRI
+455 
-461 EDKRGL
+461 
-467 FNFDN
+467 
-472 AINQTVN
+472 
-479 QINHSIAE
+479 E
-487 SHKDIMTTRNEEQD
+487 SMANRNEKQD
-501 GKNKEKEHVVTV
+501 
-513 EILDKDIKDGEIA
+513 
-526 KLHMVD
+526 
-532 AETKE
+532 
-537 VYHMAIYDPGV
+537 
-548 LDRDEFYNG
+548 
-557 ERDVSNIE
+557 
-565 HIFKGDVYEK
+565 
-575 VKDTLLDRNES
+575 
-586 QSFTVREEDML
+586 
-597 IPLSELEQ
+597 
-605 DDRYAI
+605 
-611 LFNTEK
+611 
-617 YEAAKIKENERQ
+617 
-629 NENREQNES
+629 
-638 EKNILLVEYM
+638 EKNILLVEFM

-657 VSVAELREQADKN
+657 VSVTELREQADRN

-684 KEFIEAFNEANQ
+684 KEFIDAFNEANQ
-696 EKYAALNQ
+696 EKFAALNQ
-704 NEISRPTMLVQWSD
+704 NEINRPTMLVQWSD

-737 AEVISSIEKA
+737 TEVISSIEKA
-747 REEAKERGQTIPYDQ
+747 REEANERGQTIPYDQ
-762 ARYHIAI
+762 ARYHIVI

-787 MNMGDGDYKT
+787 FNMGDGDYKT

-815 ALRDEVMNH
+815 ALRDEVVNY
-824 RNNKEIPM
+824 RTDKEIPM
-832 EKTQESTLEKSKEIP
+832 EKAQESILENLRETP

-853 EVLANGVHDEEE
+853 EVLANGMQDEEL
-865 VARIHMMDAVT
+865 ARIHMMDAVT
-876 KDIDYLSVWNQDS
+876 KDINHLSVWNQDK
-889 TNREDL
+889 TNRDDL
-895 SVFLMEKNGKRENYS
+895 YVSLMEKNGKRENVY

-950 VKDERYGHLVDKAE
+950 VKDERYGHLVEKAE

-988 PIVSLDQQIQPSK
+988 SIVSLDQQIQPSK

-1081 QSTTSKETDFDKKF
+1081 QSTTSKETDFNKNF

-1100 KKTNDKEK
+1100 KQTNDKEK
-1108 DKEIDPGNVDQSK
+1108 DKEIDPGNVEQSK
-1121 TTKKSGRK
+1121 STKKSGRK
-1129 RETMEMER
+1129 KETMEMER

>member
-1 MSKSYKKKY
+1 MSKNYKKKY

-25 TKKMEKNVE
+25 TKKMEKSVE

-65 SQFQG
+65 SQFEG

-84 FPVKK
+84 FAVKK
-89 GEKGIKILVPNRTVA
+89 GEKGIQILVPNRTVA
-104 KFKDKD
+104 RFKDKD

-135 PGRLYFAIGHVF
+135 PGRLYFAVGHVF

-166 WLEGSVTDYQSLY
+166 WLEGSVTDYKSLY
-179 KGMEAIAEKNDVKI
+179 KGMEAIAEKNGVKI
-193 IAPKSELGVVKG
+193 IAPKAELGVSKG
-205 VSYPVTKEVA
+205 VSYTLTKEVA

-233 AHAKLHTAETRMN
+233 AHAKLHTAETHMN

-268 IDTGEY
+268 IDTSEY

-310 NTLEKEKEKTNEKG
+310 SSLEKEKQQKNEKEVG
-324 VDNMSKQVSEYER
+324 NTAK
-337 DNFEI
+337 
-342 LTGIQQDVQ
+342 G
-351 RNINEKL
+351 NEK
-358 GLNFERQWENYEIQ
+358 
-372 LSEDGRIIE
+372 
-381 GIYPNMRL
+381 
-389 TVGEMHAIVNQYG
+389 
-402 TETEKQSINKITK
+402 
-415 TLEFFHEMDEYEY
+415 
-428 PELVNK
+428 
-434 EVLKTPIAKV
+434 
-444 TSNSRGDMNVE
+444 
-455 CLSGRI
+455 
-461 EDKRGL
+461 
-467 FNFDN
+467 
-472 AINQTVN
+472 
-479 QINHSIAE
+479 
-487 SHKDIMTTRNEEQD
+487 QD
-501 GKNKEKEHVVTV
+501 
-513 EILDKDIKDGEIA
+513 
-526 KLHMVD
+526 
-532 AETKE
+532 
-537 VYHMAIYDPGV
+537 
-548 LDRDEFYNG
+548 
-557 ERDVSNIE
+557 
-565 HIFKGDVYEK
+565 
-575 VKDTLLDRNES
+575 
-586 QSFTVREEDML
+586 
-597 IPLSELEQ
+597 
-605 DDRYAI
+605 
-611 LFNTEK
+611 
-617 YEAAKIKENERQ
+617 
-629 NENREQNES
+629 

-657 VSVAELREQADKN
+657 VSVAELREQADRN

-684 KEFIEAFNEANQ
+684 KEFINAFNEANQ

-704 NEISRPTMLVQWSD
+704 NEIDRPTMLVQWSD

-769 PKEVDREFGRME
+769 PKEVDRDFGRME

-787 MNMGDGDYKT
+787 FNMGDGDYKT

-815 ALRDEVMNH
+815 ALRDEVMNY

-832 EKTQESTLEKSKEIP
+832 EKAQENPLEKSKETP

-853 EVLANGVHDEEE
+853 EVLANSLQDEEL
-865 VARIHMMDAVT
+865 ARIHMMDAVT
-876 KDIDYLSVWNQDS
+876 KDINYLSVWNQDK
-889 TNREDL
+889 TNRDDL
-895 SVFLMEKNGKRENYS
+895 YVSLMEKNGKRENVY

-935 FVVYEKDANMSLDEL
+935 FVVYEKDVNMSLDEI
-950 VKDERYGHLVDKAE
+950 VKDERYGLLVDKAE
-964 AQKDYSFNEKEV
+964 GQKDYSFNEKEV
-976 ELYKEMKKEGYA
+976 ELYKEMKTDGYA
-988 PIVSLDQQIQPSK
+988 PIASLDQQIQPLK
-1001 EKEST
+1001 EKEPT

-1058 QEHVVKLENQVDE
+1058 QEHIVKLENQVDE

-1081 QSTTSKETDFDKKF
+1081 QSTTSKEIDVDKKF

-1100 KKTNDKEK
+1100 KQTNNKEK
-1108 DKEIDPGNVDQSK
+1108 EKEPDPGNVEQSK
-1121 TTKKSGRK
+1121 ATKKSGRK
-1129 RETMEMER
+1129 KERMEMER

>member
-1 MSKSYKKKY
+1 M
-10 QTKSPEEKKEAVQAL
+10 QAL
-25 TKKMEKNVE
+25 TKKMEKSVE

-84 FPVKK
+84 FAVKK
-89 GEKGIKILVPNRTVA
+89 GEKGIQILVPNRTVA
-104 KFKDKD
+104 RFKDKD

-135 PGRLYFAIGHVF
+135 PGRLYFAVGHVF
-147 DVSQTNAKA
+147 DVSQTNAKT

-179 KGMEAIAEKNDVKI
+179 KGMEAIAEKNGVKI
-193 IAPKSELGVVKG
+193 IAPKSELGVAKG
-205 VSYPVTKEVA
+205 VSYPLTKEVA

-233 AHAKLHTAETRMN
+233 AHAKLHTAETHMN

-268 IDTGEY
+268 IDTSEY

-310 NTLEKEKEKTNEKG
+310 NTLEKEKEK
-324 VDNMSKQVSEYER
+324 
-337 DNFEI
+337 
-342 LTGIQQDVQ
+342 QQ
-351 RNINEKL
+351 INEK
-358 GLNFERQWENYEIQ
+358 EVE
-372 LSEDGRIIE
+372 S
-381 GIYPNMRL
+381 M
-389 TVGEMHAIVNQYG
+389 ANQN
-402 TETEKQSINKITK
+402 EKQ
-415 TLEFFHEMDEYEY
+415 D
-428 PELVNK
+428 
-434 EVLKTPIAKV
+434 
-444 TSNSRGDMNVE
+444 
-455 CLSGRI
+455 
-461 EDKRGL
+461 
-467 FNFDN
+467 
-472 AINQTVN
+472 
-479 QINHSIAE
+479 
-487 SHKDIMTTRNEEQD
+487 
-501 GKNKEKEHVVTV
+501 
-513 EILDKDIKDGEIA
+513 
-526 KLHMVD
+526 
-532 AETKE
+532 
-537 VYHMAIYDPGV
+537 
-548 LDRDEFYNG
+548 
-557 ERDVSNIE
+557 
-565 HIFKGDVYEK
+565 
-575 VKDTLLDRNES
+575 
-586 QSFTVREEDML
+586 
-597 IPLSELEQ
+597 
-605 DDRYAI
+605 
-611 LFNTEK
+611 
-617 YEAAKIKENERQ
+617 
-629 NENREQNES
+629 
-638 EKNILLVEYM
+638 EKNILLVEFM

-657 VSVAELREQADKN
+657 VSVAELREQADRN
-670 RAFEPVEGAEKLSD
+670 REFEPVEGEEKLSD
-684 KEFIEAFNEANQ
+684 KEFIDAFNVANQ

-704 NEISRPTMLVQWSD
+704 DEITRPTMLIQWSE
-718 NETFKN
+718 NENFKGS
-724 NQLIPFG
+724 QLIPFG

-737 AEVISSIEKA
+737 AEVITNIEKA
-747 REEAKERGQTIPYDQ
+747 KEEARERDEYVPYDKT
-762 ARYHIAI
+762 RYHIVI
-769 PKEVDREFGRME
+769 PKAVDRDFGRME

-787 MNMGDGDYKT
+787 LDMGDGDYKT

-815 ALRDEVMNH
+815 ALRDEVVNY
-824 RNNKEIPM
+824 RNNQEMPM
-832 EKTQESTLEKSKEIP
+832 EKAQESTLEKSKETP

-853 EVLANGVHDEEE
+853 EVLANSIQDEEQ
-865 VARIHMMDAVT
+865 ARIHMMDAVT
-876 KDIDYLSVWNQDS
+876 KDINYLSVWNQDK
-889 TNREDL
+889 TDRDDL
-895 SVFLMEKNGKRENYS
+895 YVSLMEKNGKRENVY

-935 FVVYEKDANMSLDEL
+935 FVVYEKDTNMSLDEI
-950 VKDERYGHLVDKAE
+950 VKDERYGLLVDKAE
-964 AQKDYSFNEKEV
+964 GQKDYSFNEKEV

-988 PIVSLDQQIQPSK
+988 PIVSLDQQIQSSK
-1001 EKEST
+1001 EKEPT

-1012 SRKFEAYRRSQYE
+1012 SRKFEVYRRSQYE

-1081 QSTTSKETDFDKKF
+1081 QSTTSKEMDVDKKF

-1100 KKTNDKEK
+1100 KQTNHKEK
-1108 DKEIDPGNVDQSK
+1108 EKEPEPDNVEQAK
-1121 TTKKSGRK
+1121 ATKKSGRK
-1129 RETMEMER
+1129 KETMEMER

>member
-25 TKKMEKNVE
+25 TKKMEKSVE

-104 KFKDKD
+104 KFKDKE
-110 GTWKSVTKASE
+110 GTWKTVTKASE
-121 QEKKQIESKSVEVK
+121 EERKQIESKSVEVI
-135 PGRLYFAIGHVF
+135 PGRLYFAVGHVF

-166 WLEGSVTDYQSLY
+166 WLDGSVTDYKSLY
-179 KGMEAIAEKNDVKI
+179 KGMEAIAEKNGVKI
-193 IAPKSELGVVKG
+193 IQPKQELGVAKG
-205 VSYPVTKEVA
+205 VSYTLTKEVA

-233 AHAKLHTAETRMN
+233 AHAKLHTAETHMH

-268 IDTGEY
+268 IDTSEY

-310 NTLEKEKEKTNEKG
+310 NTLEKEKENTNEKG
-324 VDNMSKQVSEYER
+324 VDNMSKQVS
-337 DNFEI
+337 DN
-342 LTGIQQDVQ
+342 G
-351 RNINEKL
+351 
-358 GLNFERQWENYEIQ
+358 
-372 LSEDGRIIE
+372 
-381 GIYPNMRL
+381 
-389 TVGEMHAIVNQYG
+389 
-402 TETEKQSINKITK
+402 
-415 TLEFFHEMDEYEY
+415 
-428 PELVNK
+428 
-434 EVLKTPIAKV
+434 
-444 TSNSRGDMNVE
+444 
-455 CLSGRI
+455 
-461 EDKRGL
+461 
-467 FNFDN
+467 
-472 AINQTVN
+472 
-479 QINHSIAE
+479 
-487 SHKDIMTTRNEEQD
+487 
-501 GKNKEKEHVVTV
+501 KEHVVTV

-537 VYHMAIYDPGV
+537 VYQMAIYDPGV

-575 VKDTLLDRNES
+575 VKDTILDRNES
-586 QSFTVREEDML
+586 QSFTVREEDLL

-611 LFNTEK
+611 LFHTEK

-629 NENREQNES
+629 KENREQNES

-648 SLSNTTQEL
+648 SLSNTSQEL
-657 VSVAELREQADKN
+657 ISVTELREQADKN

-684 KEFIEAFNEANQ
+684 KEFIDAFNEANQ

-704 NEISRPTMLVQWSD
+704 DEINRPTMLVQWSD
-718 NETFKN
+718 NEAFKN

-747 REEAKERGQTIPYDQ
+747 REEARERGETIPYDQ

-769 PKEVDREFGRME
+769 PKEVDRDFGRME

-797 PYEQVLNEKRYLS
+797 PYEQVLNEKRHLS

-815 ALRDEVMNH
+815 ALRDEVVNH

-832 EKTQESTLEKSKEIP
+832 EKVQENPLEKSKETP

-895 SVFLMEKNGKRENYS
+895 SVFLMEKNGKRENYP

-935 FVVYEKDANMSLDEL
+935 FVVYEKDATMSLDEI

-988 PIVSLDQQIQPSK
+988 PIVSLDQQIQPTK

-1081 QSTTSKETDFDKKF
+1081 QSTTSKEMDFDKNF
-1095 QPLNG
+1095 QQLNG
-1100 KKTNDKEK
+1100 KKANDKEK

>member
-1 MSKSYKKKY
+1 MAFKRKYPVKSVE
-10 QTKSPEEKKEAVQAL
+10 QKKEEVQAL
-25 TKKMEKNVE
+25 TKGMEKNIE

-135 PGRLYFAIGHVF
+135 PGRLYFAVGHVF

-166 WLEGSVTDYQSLY
+166 WLDGSVTDYKSLY
-179 KGMEAIAEKNDVKI
+179 KGMEAIAEKNGVKI
-193 IAPKSELGVVKG
+193 IQPKQELGVAKG
-205 VSYPVTKEVA
+205 VSYTLTKEVA

-233 AHAKLHTAETRMN
+233 AHAKLHTAETHMH

-268 IDTGEY
+268 IDTSEY

-310 NTLEKEKEKTNEKG
+310 NTLEKEKENTNEKG
-324 VDNMSKQVSEYER
+324 VDNMSKQVS
-337 DNFEI
+337 DN
-342 LTGIQQDVQ
+342 G
-351 RNINEKL
+351 
-358 GLNFERQWENYEIQ
+358 
-372 LSEDGRIIE
+372 
-381 GIYPNMRL
+381 
-389 TVGEMHAIVNQYG
+389 
-402 TETEKQSINKITK
+402 
-415 TLEFFHEMDEYEY
+415 
-428 PELVNK
+428 
-434 EVLKTPIAKV
+434 
-444 TSNSRGDMNVE
+444 
-455 CLSGRI
+455 
-461 EDKRGL
+461 
-467 FNFDN
+467 
-472 AINQTVN
+472 
-479 QINHSIAE
+479 
-487 SHKDIMTTRNEEQD
+487 
-501 GKNKEKEHVVTV
+501 KEHVVTV

-565 HIFKGDVYEK
+565 DIFKGDVYEK

-586 QSFTVREEDML
+586 QSFTVREEDLL

-617 YEAAKIKENERQ
+617 YEAAKIKENEKQ

-704 NEISRPTMLVQWSD
+704 DEINRPTMLVQWSD

-747 REEAKERGQTIPYDQ
+747 REEARKRGETIPYDQ

-769 PKEVDREFGRME
+769 PKEVDREFGRIE

-797 PYEQVLNEKRYLS
+797 PYEQVLNEKRHLS

-815 ALRDEVMNH
+815 ALRDEVVNH

-832 EKTQESTLEKSKEIP
+832 EKVQENPLEKSKETP

-853 EVLANGVHDEEE
+853 EVLANGIHDEEE

-895 SVFLMEKNGKRENYS
+895 SVFLMGKNGKREDYP

-925 SIFDGRGNLS
+925 SIFDGRRNLS
-935 FVVYEKDANMSLDEL
+935 FVLYEKDANMSLDEI

-988 PIVSLDQQIQPSK
+988 PIVSLDQQIQTSK

-1100 KKTNDKEK
+1100 KKTSDKEK
-1108 DKEIDPGNVDQSK
+1108 DKEIDPVNVEQSK
-1121 TTKKSGRK
+1121 STKKSSRK
-1129 RETMEMER
+1129 KETMEMER